1 MRVRRVVYSHV
12 ACLFIRV
19 SHQALSG
26 ASLET
31 LELKA
36 RHIFL
41 PPCCVALCGRA
52 VVDGQK
58 MLIDNK
64 VDYSAIGDLSGNGV
78 KTVLDFIRK
87 YTGLGTGRKG
97 QLDIVTGFFT
107 IAGLDLLYKE
117 LAPENKYRLV
127 LSELAGDDDFMS
139 RVINLLHGDLGI
151 EATLKLSQAAK
162 NAIAFLKR
170 ETVEVKAISSAFCHA
185 KAYVYRDS
193 SDDTHDYY
201 VMGSSNLTE
210 AGLGM
215 RESSNVELNFAN
227 TGCTNSEYIQLRQW
241 FKTQWETVAKATIDV
256 GGVRGGR
263 GATALPMGGSRS
275 VATNEVDVKQY
286 FIERIEECFG
296 KTHTPE
302 EIYYKILFE
311 LFSGDLDIEGGLEHS
326 KEMTLLQDS
335 TIYRT
340 LFDYQKKG
348 VISLI
353 KMLRKWNG
361 AILADAVGLGKT
373 FSALAVIKY
382 FQNNGYQTLLLCP
395 KKLEQNWKQYR
406 RKQGSRFDRDEF
418 DYVVRF
424 HTDLQ
429 DDRMEKDG
437 EVKLSWLMKQQ
448 KLLVVVD
455 ESHNLR
461 NDKSSRYQML
471 LNDILAHAATDKV
484 RDVKVLLLSAT
495 PINNGLLDIRN
506 QFSLIARGDNT
517 AFNIDDFQIANL
529 DGLFQTANMKFKEW
543 CHVEDRTIKDFIDTL
558 PPNFFNL
565 TDKLIVARTRNMI
578 EKTLG
583 EDLGF
588 PKKLKPAN
596 EYVGLASIGSYETIA
611 DVYDAMLKSN
621 LTAYQPTQYMQAKV
635 KTEKDWQDNT
645 FREKFLVKMM
655 AVLFMKRLES
665 CWYSCLTTIEKVLRV
680 HEATLDKVCAFLDRG
695 GPGTVGFSLPD
706 GEEVE
711 DSEDEDFT
719 LRDATIDLKK
729 MVRIQEFRKDL
740 EKDVDALSE
749 FYNNLADFQAK
760 FETGEIKDDKLER
773 LMELLAKKQEKPN
786 RKAIVFT
793 TFGDTA
799 EYLYEQIKKAHPE
812 WRIACVTGQRVI
824 ASEECERKGQTAFQ
838 TVLQR
843 FAPRAKLYSEREWND
858 LYEDAG
864 LKETCYD
871 ADAKK
876 WNVSYEQW
884 RDAVGMLDPDWQKIL
899 DAEVD
904 VLIAT
909 DCLSEGQNLQDSDL
923 VINYDIHWN
932 PVRLIQRFG
941 RIDRIGS
948 PNSEIGAVNFW
959 PTTSYNEYLNLTSRI
974 NNRMALMRLV
984 GTATLPTDEELEKI
998 VKDDPTID
1006 HNTQKLLQQ
1015 IADGGIEDIE
1025 EPEVDGGA
1033 NLGLEDFS
1041 LEVFRQELLDYFEK
1055 NRELFRKMPAGV
1067 FSGFKLTA
1075 DAKEPIPESLVAVL
1089 GYPRR
1094 KPGDVKTPYTR
1105 LYLMLQPVGNVPAE
1119 WKELPT
1125 GAILNFLRKHRNL
1138 ETFLPEGIAK
1148 GDAATLE
1155 TLSQTI
1161 KDWMSAKKPKE
1172 LKTTLGG
1179 LFAGTT
1185 KAKATDEKIEDVFKL
1200 ENFDLIAW
1208 EYVSK

>member
-1 MRVRRVVYSHV
+1 
-12 ACLFIRV
+12 
-19 SHQALSG
+19 
-26 ASLET
+26 
-31 LELKA
+31 
-36 RHIFL
+36 
-41 PPCCVALCGRA
+41 
-52 VVDGQK
+52 

-64 VDYSAIGDLSGNGV
+64 IDYSAIGDLSGNGV

-87 YTGLGTGRKG
+87 YTGQGTGRKG

-107 IAGLDLLYKE
+107 IAGLDLLYRE

-170 ETVEVKAISSAFCHA
+170 EAVEVKAISSAFCHA
-185 KAYVYRDS
+185 KAYVFRDS
-193 SDDTHDYY
+193 TDDTHDYY

-215 RESSNVELNFAN
+215 RDSSNVELNFAN
-227 TGCTNSEYIQLRQW
+227 TGSTNSEYLQLRQW
-241 FKTQWETVAKATIDV
+241 FKTQWETVAKAEINIDPKDPKSE
-256 GGVRGGR
+256 
-263 GATALPMGGSRS
+263 L
-275 VATNEVDVKQY
+275 VDVKQY

-311 LFSGDLDIEGGLEHS
+311 LFSGDMDFEGDLGHT
-326 KEMTLLQDS
+326 KEMALLQDS

-348 VISLI
+348 VVSLI

-395 KKLEQNWKQYR
+395 KKLEQNWTQYL
-406 RKQGSRFDRDEF
+406 RKHGSRFDRDEF

-429 DDRMEKDG
+429 DDRMEKDP
-437 EVKLSWLMKQQ
+437 VKLSWLMKQQ

-471 LNDILAHAATDKV
+471 LNDILAQAATDKV

-506 QFSLIARGDNT
+506 QFKLIAQGNNE
-517 AFNIDDFQIANL
+517 AFNTDDFQIANL
-529 DGLFQTANMKFKEW
+529 EQLFLTANKRFNEW
-543 CHVEDRTIKDFIDTL
+543 CQIEGRTIKDFIDTL

-588 PKKLKPAN
+588 PKKLKPVN
-596 EYVGLASIGSYETIA
+596 EYVGLVSIGSYETIA
-611 DVYDAMLKSN
+611 DVYEAMLKAN

-635 KTEKDWQDNT
+635 KTDKDWQDNT

-665 CWYSCLTTIEKVLRV
+665 CWYSCLTTIDKVLRV
-680 HEATLDKVCAFLDRG
+680 HESTLEKVNAFLDHG
-695 GPGTVGFSLPD
+695 GSGTVDFALPE
-706 GEEVE
+706 GEEGE
-711 DSEDEDFT
+711 DSEEEDFT

-729 MVRIQEFRKDL
+729 MVRIQDFRRDL
-740 EKDVDALSE
+740 ENDVQALNE
-749 FYNNLADFQAK
+749 FYSNLADFQTR
-760 FETGEIKDDKLER
+760 FEAGELKDTKLDR
-773 LMELLAKKQEKPN
+773 LVEILTEKQNSKN

-799 EYLYEQIKKAHPE
+799 EYLFEQIHAAHPE
-812 WRIACVTGQRVI
+812 WRIACVTGQRVQT
-824 ASEECERKGQTAFQ
+824 SEPFEMPGQTAFQ

-843 FAPRAKLYSEREWND
+843 FAPYSKLYKERDWND
-858 LYEDAG
+858 LYVDAG
-864 LKETCYD
+864 LRETHY
-871 ADAKK
+871 
-876 WNVSYEQW
+876 
-884 RDAVGMLDPDWQKIL
+884 DPDTRKWS
-899 DAEVD
+899 VD
-904 VLIAT
+904 YDLWRHTLGEIGEPKMLELIENEIDILIAT

-948 PNSEIGAVNFW
+948 PNAEIGAVNFW

-974 NNRMALMRLV
+974 NNRMALMRLA
-984 GTATLPTDEELEKI
+984 GTETQPTDEELAAI
-998 VKDDPTID
+998 VKNDPTID
-1006 HNTQKLLQQ
+1006 HNTQKLLKQ
-1015 IADGGIEDIE
+1015 ISDGGIEDIE

-1067 FSGFKLTA
+1067 FSGFRLGA

-1094 KPGDVKTPYTR
+1094 TPGDVKTPYTR
-1105 LYLMLQPVGNVPAE
+1105 LYLMLQPVGKAPAE

-1125 GAILNFLRKHRNL
+1125 GTILSFLRKHRL
-1138 ETFLPEGIAK
+1138 AETDLPQGVAS
-1148 GDAATLE
+1148 GDVEALNK
-1155 TLSQTI
+1155 LSATI
-1161 KDWMSAKKPKE
+1161 KDWMAAKTPTEIKKTLTSLFSGQAKAKK
-1172 LKTTLGG
+1172 
-1179 LFAGTT
+1179 
-1185 KAKATDEKIEDVFKL
+1185 TDSKIEDIFKP

-1208 EYVSK
+1208 EYISR

>member
-1 MRVRRVVYSHV
+1 
-12 ACLFIRV
+12 
-19 SHQALSG
+19 
-26 ASLET
+26 
-31 LELKA
+31 
-36 RHIFL
+36 
-41 PPCCVALCGRA
+41 
-52 VVDGQK
+52 

-64 VDYSAIGDLSGNGV
+64 IDYSAIGDLSGNGV

-87 YTGLGTGRKG
+87 YTGQGTGRKG

-107 IAGLDLLYKE
+107 IAGLDLLYRE

-170 ETVEVKAISSAFCHA
+170 EAVEVKAISSAFCHA
-185 KAYVYRDS
+185 KAYVFRDS
-193 SDDTHDYY
+193 TDDTHDYY

-215 RESSNVELNFAN
+215 RDSSNVELNFAN
-227 TGCTNSEYIQLRQW
+227 TGSTNSEYIQLRQW
-241 FKTQWETVAKATIDV
+241 FKTQWETVAKAEINIDPKDPKSE
-256 GGVRGGR
+256 
-263 GATALPMGGSRS
+263 L
-275 VATNEVDVKQY
+275 VDVKQY

-311 LFSGDLDIEGGLEHS
+311 LFSGDMDFEGDLGHT
-326 KEMTLLQDS
+326 KEMALLQDS

-348 VISLI
+348 VVSLI

-395 KKLEQNWKQYR
+395 KKLEQNWTQYL
-406 RKQGSRFDRDEF
+406 RKHGSRFDRDEF

-429 DDRMEKDG
+429 DDRMEKDP
-437 EVKLSWLMKQQ
+437 VKLSWLMKQQ

-471 LNDILAHAATDKV
+471 LNDILAQAATDKV

-506 QFSLIARGDNT
+506 QFKLIAQGNNE
-517 AFNIDDFQIANL
+517 AFNTDDFQIANL
-529 DGLFQTANMKFKEW
+529 EQLFLTANKRFNEW
-543 CHVEDRTIKDFIDTL
+543 CQIEGRTIKDFIDTL

-588 PKKLKPAN
+588 PKKLKPVN
-596 EYVGLASIGSYETIA
+596 EYVGLVSIGSYETIA
-611 DVYDAMLKSN
+611 DVYEAMLKAN

-635 KTEKDWQDNT
+635 KTDKDWQDNT

-665 CWYSCLTTIEKVLRV
+665 CWYSCLTTIDKVLRV
-680 HEATLDKVCAFLDRG
+680 HESTLEKVNAFLDHG
-695 GPGTVGFSLPD
+695 GSGTVDFALPE
-706 GEEVE
+706 GEEGE
-711 DSEDEDFT
+711 DSEEEDFT

-729 MVRIQEFRKDL
+729 MVRIQDFRRDL
-740 EKDVDALSE
+740 ENDVQALNE
-749 FYNNLADFQAK
+749 FYSNLADFQTR
-760 FETGEIKDDKLER
+760 FEAGELKDTKLDR
-773 LMELLAKKQEKPN
+773 LVEILTEKQNSKN

-799 EYLYEQIKKAHPE
+799 EYLFEQIHAAHPE
-812 WRIACVTGQRVI
+812 WRIACVTGQRVQT
-824 ASEECERKGQTAFQ
+824 SEPFEMPGQTAFQ

-843 FAPRAKLYSEREWND
+843 FAPYSKLYKERDWND
-858 LYEDAG
+858 LYVDAG
-864 LKETCYD
+864 LRETHY
-871 ADAKK
+871 
-876 WNVSYEQW
+876 
-884 RDAVGMLDPDWQKIL
+884 DPDTRKWS
-899 DAEVD
+899 VD
-904 VLIAT
+904 YGLWRQTLGEIGEPKMLELIENEIDILIAT

-948 PNSEIGAVNFW
+948 PNAEIGAVNFW

-974 NNRMALMRLV
+974 NNRMALMRLA
-984 GTATLPTDEELEKI
+984 GTETQPTDEELAAI
-998 VKDDPTID
+998 VKNDPTID
-1006 HNTQKLLQQ
+1006 HNTQKLLKQ
-1015 IADGGIEDIE
+1015 ISDGGIEDIE

-1067 FSGFKLTA
+1067 FSGFRLGA

-1105 LYLMLQPVGNVPAE
+1105 LYLMLQPVGKAPAE

-1125 GAILNFLRKHRNL
+1125 GTILSFLRKHRL
-1138 ETFLPEGIAK
+1138 AETDLPQGVAS
-1148 GDAATLE
+1148 GDVEALNK
-1155 TLSQTI
+1155 LSATI
-1161 KDWMSAKKPKE
+1161 KDWMAAKTPTEIKKTLTSLFSGQAKAKK
-1172 LKTTLGG
+1172 
-1179 LFAGTT
+1179 
-1185 KAKATDEKIEDVFKL
+1185 TDSKIENIFKP

-1208 EYVSK
+1208 EYISR

>member
-1 MRVRRVVYSHV
+1 
-12 ACLFIRV
+12 
-19 SHQALSG
+19 
-26 ASLET
+26 
-31 LELKA
+31 
-36 RHIFL
+36 
-41 PPCCVALCGRA
+41 
-52 VVDGQK
+52 

-64 VDYSAIGDLSGNGV
+64 IDYSAIGDLSGNGV

-87 YTGLGTGRKG
+87 YTSIESGRKG
-97 QLDIVTGFFT
+97 ELDVVTGFFT
-107 IAGLDLLYKE
+107 IAGLDLLYRE
-117 LAPENKYRLV
+117 LAPENKYHLV

-185 KAYVYRDS
+185 KAYVFRDS
-193 SDDTHDYY
+193 ADDTHDYY

-215 RESSNVELNFAN
+215 RDSSNVELNFAN
-227 TGCTNSEYIQLRQW
+227 TGCTNSEYIQLRRW
-241 FKTQWETVAKATIDV
+241 FQTQWDNVAKAQINIDPKDPKSE
-256 GGVRGGR
+256 
-263 GATALPMGGSRS
+263 L
-275 VATNEVDVKQY
+275 VDVKQY

-311 LFSGDLDIEGGLEHS
+311 LFSGDMDFDEGDLGHT

-382 FQNNGYQTLLLCP
+382 FQNNGYQTLMLCP

-429 DDRMEKDG
+429 DERMEKDDD
-437 EVKLSWLMKQQ
+437 VKLSWLMKQQ

-471 LNDILAHAATDKV
+471 LNDILAKAATDKV

-506 QFSLIARGDNT
+506 QFKLIAQGDNG
-517 AFNIDDFQIANL
+517 AFNTEDFQIANL
-529 DGLFQTANMKFKEW
+529 EQLFQTANKRFHEW
-543 CHVEDRTIKDFIDTL
+543 CQVEGRTIKDFIDTL

-611 DVYDAMLKSN
+611 DVYEAMLKAN
-621 LTAYQPTQYMQAKV
+621 LTAYQPTHYMHKKV
-635 KTEKDWQDNT
+635 KTEKDWQDDT

-680 HEATLDKVCAFLDRG
+680 HEETLDKVNAFLDRG
-695 GPGTVGFSLPD
+695 GSGTVDFAMPE
-706 GEEVE
+706 GEEGE
-711 DSEDEDFT
+711 DSEEEDFT

-729 MVRIQEFRKDL
+729 MERIQDFRKDL
-740 EKDVDALSE
+740 ENDIEALNE
-749 FYNNLADFQAK
+749 FYCNLADFQTR
-760 FETGEIKDDKLER
+760 FEAGELKDTKLDRLIEILTEKQDK
-773 LMELLAKKQEKPN
+773 KN

-799 EYLYEQIKKAHPE
+799 EYLYEQIHAAHPE
-812 WRIACVTGQRVI
+812 WRIACVTGQRVQT
-824 ASEECERKGQTAFQ
+824 SEPFEFPGQTPFQ

-843 FAPRAKLYSEREWND
+843 FAPYSKLYKEKDWSD
-858 LYEDAG
+858 LYIDAG
-864 LKETCYD
+864 LRETHYD
-871 ADAKK
+871 PATRK
-876 WNVSYEQW
+876 WSVDYDLW
-884 RDAVGMLDPDWQKIL
+884 RQKLGEIGEPKMLELIENEIDI
-899 DAEVD
+899 
-904 VLIAT
+904 LIAT

-948 PNSEIGAVNFW
+948 PNEEIGAVNFW
-959 PTTSYNEYLNLTSRI
+959 PTNSYNEYLNLTSRI
-974 NNRMALMRLV
+974 NNRMALMRLA
-984 GTATLPTDEELEKI
+984 GTETQPTDEELAAI

-1006 HNTQKLLQQ
+1006 HNTQKLLKQ
-1015 IADGGIEDIE
+1015 ISDGGIEDIE

-1067 FSGFKLTA
+1067 FSGFRLGA

-1094 KPGDVKTPYTR
+1094 KPGDVKTPYSR

-1125 GAILNFLRKHRNL
+1125 GTILSFLRKHRL
-1138 ETFLPEGIAK
+1138 AETDLPPGVAS
-1148 GDAATLE
+1148 GDVE
-1155 TLSQTI
+1155 TLNKLSATI
-1161 KDWMSAKKPKE
+1161 KDWMEAKTPKEIKKTLAGLFSGQAKAKK
-1172 LKTTLGG
+1172 
-1179 LFAGTT
+1179 
-1185 KAKATDEKIEDVFKL
+1185 TDSKIEAVFQS

-1208 EYVSK
+1208 EYVSR

>member
-1 MRVRRVVYSHV
+1 
-12 ACLFIRV
+12 
-19 SHQALSG
+19 
-26 ASLET
+26 
-31 LELKA
+31 
-36 RHIFL
+36 
-41 PPCCVALCGRA
+41 
-52 VVDGQK
+52 

-64 VDYSAIGDLSGNGV
+64 VDYTAIGELSGNGV

-87 YTGLGTGRKG
+87 YTNPESGRKG

-117 LAPENKYRLV
+117 LSPDNKYRLV

-151 EATLKLSQAAK
+151 EATLKLSQAAQ
-162 NAIAFLKR
+162 NAVAFLKR
-170 ETVEVKAISSAFCHA
+170 ETVEVEAISSAFCHA
-185 KAYVYRDS
+185 KAYVYKDS
-193 SDDTHDYY
+193 ADDTHDYY

-215 RESSNVELNFAN
+215 RDSSNVELNFAN
-227 TGCTNSEYIQLRQW
+227 TGSTNSEYLQLRQW
-241 FKTQWETVAKATIDV
+241 FKTQWDTVAKAQINIDPKDPKSE
-256 GGVRGGR
+256 
-263 GATALPMGGSRS
+263 L
-275 VATNEVDVKQY
+275 VDVKQY

-311 LFSGDLDIEGGLEHS
+311 LFSGDIDFEGEADHS

-348 VISLI
+348 VVSLI

-418 DYVVRF
+418 DYEVKF

-429 DDRMEKDG
+429 DDRMEKG
-437 EVKLSWLMKQQ
+437 SVKLSWLLKQQ

-471 LNDILAHAATDKV
+471 LNEILGKAVTDKV

-506 QFSLIARGDNT
+506 QFKLIAQGDNA
-517 AFNIDDFQIANL
+517 AFNTDDFQIANL
-529 DGLFQTANMKFKEW
+529 EQLFQTANKRFNEW
-543 CHVEDRTIKDFIDTL
+543 CQVEGRTIKDFIDTL

-588 PKKLKPAN
+588 PKKHKPAN
-596 EYVGLASIGSYETIA
+596 EYVGLASIGSYESIA
-611 DVYDAMLKSN
+611 DVYDAMLSAN
-621 LTAYQPTQYMQAKV
+621 LTAYQPTQYMKAKV

-665 CWYSCLTTIEKVLRV
+665 CWYSCLTTIDKVLRV
-680 HEATLDKVCAFLDRG
+680 HEETLDKVNAFFNHNISHGATESQRG
-695 GPGTVGFSLPD
+695 DVSENLRASAPPCDGKITLSVPD
-706 GEEVE
+706 GEEGD
-711 DSEDEDFT
+711 DSEEEDFT
-719 LRDATIDLKK
+719 LRDATIDLAK
-729 MVRIQEFRKDL
+729 MERIQDFRKDL
-740 EKDVDALSE
+740 ENDVQALNE
-749 FYNNLADFQAK
+749 FYSNLADFQAK
-760 FETGEIKDDKLER
+760 FESGEIKDTKLER
-773 LMELLAKKQEKPN
+773 LMELLSEKQSKPN

-799 EYLYEQIKKAHPE
+799 GYLYEQVSKAHPE
-812 WRIACVTGQRVI
+812 WRIACVTGQKVMT
-824 ASEECERKGQTAFQ
+824 SEPFEVAGQSAFQ

-843 FAPRAKLYSEREWND
+843 FAPYSKLYKEKDWND
-858 LYEDAG
+858 LYVDAG
-864 LKETCYD
+864 LRETHYD
-871 ADAKK
+871 PVTRKWSVDYDLWRAKIGEIGEPK
-876 WNVSYEQW
+876 
-884 RDAVGMLDPDWQKIL
+884 MLELLESEIDI
-899 DAEVD
+899 
-904 VLIAT
+904 LIAT

-948 PNSEIGAVNFW
+948 PNDEIGAVNFW

-974 NNRMALMRLV
+974 NNRMALMRLA
-984 GTATLPTDEELEKI
+984 GTETQPTDEELDEI
-998 VKDDPTID
+998 VKNDPTID
-1006 HNTQKLLQQ
+1006 RNTQKLLQQ
-1015 IADGGIEDIE
+1015 ISEGHIEDLE
-1025 EPEVDGGA
+1025 EPEKDGGS

-1041 LEVFRQELLDYFEK
+1041 LEVYRQELLDYFEK
-1055 NRELFRKMPAGV
+1055 NRELFRRMPSGV
-1067 FSGFKLTA
+1067 FSGFKLPA

-1094 KPGDVKTPYTR
+1094 KPGDVKTPYSR
-1105 LYLMLQPVGNVPAE
+1105 LYLMLQPVGNAPAE

-1125 GAILNFLRKHRNL
+1125 STILSFLRKHRL
-1138 ETFLPEGIAK
+1138 AETDLPQGVAS
-1148 GDAATLE
+1148 GDVEALNK
-1155 TLSQTI
+1155 LSATI
-1161 KDWMSAKKPKE
+1161 KDWMVAKTPAEIK
-1172 LKTTLGG
+1172 KTLSG
-1179 LFAGTT
+1179 LFSGQT
-1185 KAKATDEKIEDVFKL
+1185 KAKKTDAKIEDIFRP
-1200 ENFDLIAW
+1200 EDFDLIAW

>member
-1 MRVRRVVYSHV
+1 
-12 ACLFIRV
+12 
-19 SHQALSG
+19 
-26 ASLET
+26 
-31 LELKA
+31 
-36 RHIFL
+36 
-41 PPCCVALCGRA
+41 
-52 VVDGQK
+52 
-58 MLIDNK
+58 MLLDNK
-64 VDYSAIGDLSGNGV
+64 IDYSAVGDLLGTGV

-87 YTGLGTGRKG
+87 YTSLESGRKG
-97 QLDIVTGFFT
+97 DLDIVTGFFT
-107 IAGLDLLYKE
+107 IAGLDLLYRE

-151 EATLKLSQAAK
+151 EATLKLSKAAQ
-162 NAIAFLKR
+162 NAVAFLKR
-170 ETVEVKAISSAFCHA
+170 ETVEVEAISSAFCHA
-185 KAYVYRDS
+185 KAYVYKDS
-193 SDDTHDYY
+193 ADDTHDYY

-215 RESSNVELNFAN
+215 RDSSNVELNFAN
-227 TGCTNSEYIQLRQW
+227 TGSTNSEYLQLRQW
-241 FKTQWETVAKATIDV
+241 FKTQWDTVAKAQINIDPKDPKSE
-256 GGVRGGR
+256 
-263 GATALPMGGSRS
+263 L
-275 VATNEVDVKQY
+275 VDVKQY

-311 LFSGDLDIEGGLEHS
+311 LFSGDIDFEGEADHS

-348 VISLI
+348 VVSLI

-418 DYVVRF
+418 DYEVKF

-429 DDRMEKDG
+429 DDRMEKG
-437 EVKLSWLMKQQ
+437 SVKLSWLLKQQ

-471 LNDILAHAATDKV
+471 LNEILGKAVTDKV

-506 QFSLIARGDNT
+506 QFKLIAQGDNA
-517 AFNIDDFQIANL
+517 AFNTDDFQIANL
-529 DGLFQTANMKFKEW
+529 EQLFQTANKRFNEW
-543 CHVEDRTIKDFIDTL
+543 CQVEGRTIKDFIDTL

-588 PKKLKPAN
+588 PKKHKPAN
-596 EYVGLASIGSYETIA
+596 EYVGLASIGSYESIA
-611 DVYDAMLKSN
+611 DVYDAMLSAN
-621 LTAYQPTQYMQAKV
+621 LTAYQPTQYMKAKV

-665 CWYSCLTTIEKVLRV
+665 CWYSCLTTIDKVLRV
-680 HEATLDKVCAFLDRG
+680 HEETLDKVNAFFNHNISHGATESQRG
-695 GPGTVGFSLPD
+695 DVSENLRASAPPCDGKITLSVPD
-706 GEEVE
+706 GEEGD
-711 DSEDEDFT
+711 DSEEEDFT
-719 LRDATIDLKK
+719 LRDATIDLAK
-729 MVRIQEFRKDL
+729 MERIQDFRKDL
-740 EKDVDALSE
+740 ENDVQALNE
-749 FYNNLADFQAK
+749 FYSNLADFQAK
-760 FETGEIKDDKLER
+760 FESGEIKDTKLER
-773 LMELLAKKQEKPN
+773 LMELLSEKQSKAN

-799 EYLYEQIKKAHPE
+799 EYLYEQVSKAHPE
-812 WRIACVTGQRVI
+812 WRIACVTGQKVMTTDPFEV
-824 ASEECERKGQTAFQ
+824 AGQSAFQ

-843 FAPRAKLYSEREWND
+843 FAPYSKLYKEKDWND
-858 LYEDAG
+858 LYVDAG
-864 LKETCYD
+864 LRETHYD
-871 ADAKK
+871 PVTRKWSVDYDLWRAKIGEIGEPK
-876 WNVSYEQW
+876 
-884 RDAVGMLDPDWQKIL
+884 MLELLESEIDI
-899 DAEVD
+899 
-904 VLIAT
+904 LIAT

-948 PNSEIGAVNFW
+948 PNGEIGAVNFW

-974 NNRMALMRLV
+974 NNRMALMRLA
-984 GTATLPTDEELEKI
+984 GTETQPTDEELDEI
-998 VKDDPTID
+998 VKNDPTID
-1006 HNTQKLLQQ
+1006 RNTQKLLKQ
-1015 IADGGIEDIE
+1015 ISDGGIEDIE
-1025 EPEVDGGA
+1025 EPEVEGGS

-1067 FSGFKLTA
+1067 FSGFRLGE

-1089 GYPRR
+1089 GFPRR

-1105 LYLMLQPVGNVPAE
+1105 LYLMLQPVNSHTETRRHGGKNDGEKELRDSVAPCDKTMVE

-1125 GAILNFLRKHRNL
+1125 GTILSFLRKHRL
-1138 ETFLPEGIAK
+1138 EETHLPDGVAHGDVEALDKLSNTIKAWMAAK
-1148 GDAATLE
+1148 TPQE
-1155 TLSQTI
+1155 IKKTLS
-1161 KDWMSAKKPKE
+1161 D
-1172 LKTTLGG
+1172 
-1179 LFAGTT
+1179 LFSGQT
-1185 KAKATDEKIEDVFKL
+1185 KAKKTDSKIEDIFKP

-1208 EYVSK
+1208 EYVSHGATETRGED

>member
-1 MRVRRVVYSHV
+1 
-12 ACLFIRV
+12 
-19 SHQALSG
+19 
-26 ASLET
+26 
-31 LELKA
+31 
-36 RHIFL
+36 
-41 PPCCVALCGRA
+41 
-52 VVDGQK
+52 

-64 VDYSAIGDLSGNGV
+64 VDYTAIGELSGNGV

-87 YTGLGTGRKG
+87 YTSLESGRKG
-97 QLDIVTGFFT
+97 DLDVVTGFFT
-107 IAGLDLLYKE
+107 IAGLDLLYRE
-117 LAPENKYRLV
+117 LSPDNKYRLV

-151 EATLKLSQAAK
+151 EATLKLSTAAK

-170 ETVEVKAISSAFCHA
+170 EAVEVKAISSAFCHA
-185 KAYVYRDS
+185 KAYMFKDS
-193 SDDTHDYY
+193 VDDTHDYY

-215 RESSNVELNFAN
+215 RDSSNVELNFAN
-227 TGCTNSEYIQLRQW
+227 TGSTNSEYLQLRQW
-241 FKTQWETVAKATIDV
+241 FKTQWETVAKAQINIDPKDPKSE
-256 GGVRGGR
+256 
-263 GATALPMGGSRS
+263 L
-275 VATNEVDVKQY
+275 VDVKQY

-311 LFSGDLDIEGGLEHS
+311 LFSGDMDFEGDLGHT

-348 VISLI
+348 VVSLI

-429 DDRMEKDG
+429 DERMEKDD

-471 LNDILAHAATDKV
+471 LNDILAKAATDKV

-506 QFSLIARGDNT
+506 QFKLIAQGDDA
-517 AFNIDDFQIANL
+517 AFNTEDFQVTDL
-529 DGLFQTANMKFKEW
+529 DALFKTANTKFNEW
-543 CHVEDRTIKDFIDTL
+543 CQIEGRTIKDFIDTL
-558 PPNFFNL
+558 PLNFFNL

-588 PKKLKPAN
+588 PKKLKPDN
-596 EYVGLASIGSYETIA
+596 QYVGLASIGSYATIA
-611 DVYDAMLKSN
+611 DVYEAMLKAN
-621 LTAYQPTQYMQAKV
+621 LTAYQPSQYMLSKEEMRAKRAQESG
-635 KTEKDWQDNT
+635 KEKALSDDT
-645 FREKFLVKMM
+645 YREKFLVKMM

-680 HEATLDKVCAFLDRG
+680 HEETLDKVNAFLDRG
-695 GPGTVGFSLPD
+695 GSGTVDFAMPEGD
-706 GEEVE
+706 EGE
-711 DSEDEDFT
+711 DSEEEDFT

-729 MVRIQEFRKDL
+729 MKRIQDFRKDL
-740 EKDVDALSE
+740 ENDIQALNE
-749 FYNNLADFQAK
+749 FYCNLADFQTRFEAGELKDTKLDRLIEILSAK
-760 FETGEIKDDKLER
+760 QGKT
-773 LMELLAKKQEKPN
+773 N

-799 EYLYEQIKKAHPE
+799 EYLYEKIHATHPE
-812 WRIACVTGQRVI
+812 WRIACVTGQRVQT
-824 ASEECERKGQTAFQ
+824 SEPFEFPGQTPFQ

-843 FAPRAKLYSEREWND
+843 FAPYSKLYKERDWSD
-858 LYEDAG
+858 LYIDAG
-864 LKETCYD
+864 LRETHYD
-871 ADAKK
+871 PITRK
-876 WNVSYEQW
+876 WNVDYDLW
-884 RDAVGMLDPDWQKIL
+884 RQKLGEIGEPKMLELVESEIDI
-899 DAEVD
+899 
-904 VLIAT
+904 LIAT

-948 PNSEIGAVNFW
+948 PNGEVGAVNFW
-959 PTTSYNEYLNLTSRI
+959 PTNSYDEYLNLSSRI
-974 NNRMALMRLV
+974 NNRMALMRLAGV
-984 GTATLPTDEELEKI
+984 EVQDIGKELNRI
-998 VKDDPTID
+998 LKDDPTID
-1006 HNTQKLLQQ
+1006 RNTQKLLKQ
-1015 IADGGIEDIE
+1015 ISDGGIEDIE
-1025 EPEVDGGA
+1025 EPEVEGGS

-1055 NRELFRKMPAGV
+1055 NRELFRRMPSGV
-1067 FSGFKLTA
+1067 FSGFKLGA

-1094 KPGDVKTPYTR
+1094 KPGDVKTPYSR
-1105 LYLMLQPVGNVPAE
+1105 LYLMLQPVGNAPAE

-1125 GAILNFLRKHRNL
+1125 GTILSFLRKHRLEETNL
-1138 ETFLPEGIAK
+1138 PNGVAH
-1148 GDAATLE
+1148 GDVE
-1155 TLSQTI
+1155 TLDKLSKTI
-1161 KDWMSAKKPKE
+1161 KDWMAAKTPQEIK
-1172 LKTTLGG
+1172 KTLSG
-1179 LFAGTT
+1179 LFSGQT
-1185 KAKATDEKIEDVFKL
+1185 KAKKSDSKIEDIFKP

-1208 EYVSK
+1208 EYVSR

>member
-1 MRVRRVVYSHV
+1 
-12 ACLFIRV
+12 
-19 SHQALSG
+19 
-26 ASLET
+26 
-31 LELKA
+31 
-36 RHIFL
+36 
-41 PPCCVALCGRA
+41 
-52 VVDGQK
+52 

-64 VDYSAIGDLSGNGV
+64 IDYSAIGDLSGNGV

-87 YTGLGTGRKG
+87 YTSIESGRKG
-97 QLDIVTGFFT
+97 ELDVVTGFFT
-107 IAGLDLLYKE
+107 IAGLDLLYRE
-117 LAPENKYRLV
+117 LAPENKYHLV

-185 KAYVYRDS
+185 KAYVFRDS
-193 SDDTHDYY
+193 ADDTHDYY

-215 RESSNVELNFAN
+215 RDSSNVELNFAN
-227 TGCTNSEYIQLRQW
+227 TGCTNSEYIQLRRW
-241 FKTQWETVAKATIDV
+241 FQTQWDNVAKAQINIDPKDPKSE
-256 GGVRGGR
+256 
-263 GATALPMGGSRS
+263 L
-275 VATNEVDVKQY
+275 VDVKQY

-311 LFSGDLDIEGGLEHS
+311 LFSGDMDFDEGDLGHT

-382 FQNNGYQTLLLCP
+382 FQNNGYQTLMLCP

-429 DDRMEKDG
+429 DERMEKDDD
-437 EVKLSWLMKQQ
+437 VKLSWLMKQQ

-471 LNDILAHAATDKV
+471 LNDILAKAATDKV

-506 QFSLIARGDNT
+506 QFKLIAQGDNG
-517 AFNIDDFQIANL
+517 AFNTEDFQIANL
-529 DGLFQTANMKFKEW
+529 EQLFQTANKRFHEW
-543 CHVEDRTIKDFIDTL
+543 CQVEGRTIKDFIDTL

-611 DVYDAMLKSN
+611 DVYEAMLKAN
-621 LTAYQPTQYMQAKV
+621 LTAYQPTQYMHKKV
-635 KTEKDWQDNT
+635 KTEKDWQDDT

-680 HEATLDKVCAFLDRG
+680 HEETLDKVNAFLDRG
-695 GPGTVGFSLPD
+695 GSGTVDFAMPE
-706 GEEVE
+706 GEEGE
-711 DSEDEDFT
+711 DSEEEDFT

-729 MVRIQEFRKDL
+729 MERIQDFRKDL
-740 EKDVDALSE
+740 ENDIEALNE
-749 FYNNLADFQAK
+749 FYCNLADFQTR
-760 FETGEIKDDKLER
+760 FEAGELKDTKLDRLIEILTEKQDK
-773 LMELLAKKQEKPN
+773 KN

-799 EYLYEQIKKAHPE
+799 EYLYEQIHAAHPE
-812 WRIACVTGQRVI
+812 WRIACVTGQRVQT
-824 ASEECERKGQTAFQ
+824 SEPFEFPGQTPFQ

-843 FAPRAKLYSEREWND
+843 FAPYSKLYKEKDWSD
-858 LYEDAG
+858 LYIDAG
-864 LKETCYD
+864 LRETHYD
-871 ADAKK
+871 PATRK
-876 WNVSYEQW
+876 WSVDYDLW
-884 RDAVGMLDPDWQKIL
+884 RQKLGEIGEPKMLELIENEIDI
-899 DAEVD
+899 
-904 VLIAT
+904 LIAT

-948 PNSEIGAVNFW
+948 PNEEIGAVNFW
-959 PTTSYNEYLNLTSRI
+959 PTNSYNEYLNLTSRI
-974 NNRMALMRLV
+974 NNRMALMRLA
-984 GTATLPTDEELEKI
+984 GTETQPTDEELAAI

-1006 HNTQKLLQQ
+1006 HNTQKLLKQ
-1015 IADGGIEDIE
+1015 ISDGGIEDIE

-1067 FSGFKLTA
+1067 FSGFRLGA

-1094 KPGDVKTPYTR
+1094 KPGDVKTPYSR

-1125 GAILNFLRKHRNL
+1125 GTILSFLRKHRL
-1138 ETFLPEGIAK
+1138 AETDLPPGVAS
-1148 GDAATLE
+1148 GDVE
-1155 TLSQTI
+1155 TLNKLSATI
-1161 KDWMSAKKPKE
+1161 KDWMEAKTPKEIKKTLAGLFSGQAKAKK
-1172 LKTTLGG
+1172 
-1179 LFAGTT
+1179 
-1185 KAKATDEKIEDVFKL
+1185 TDSKIEAVFQS

-1208 EYVSK
+1208 EYVSR

>member
-1 MRVRRVVYSHV
+1 
-12 ACLFIRV
+12 
-19 SHQALSG
+19 
-26 ASLET
+26 
-31 LELKA
+31 
-36 RHIFL
+36 
-41 PPCCVALCGRA
+41 
-52 VVDGQK
+52 

-64 VDYSAIGDLSGNGV
+64 IDYSAIGDLSGNGV

-87 YTGLGTGRKG
+87 YTSLESGRKG
-97 QLDIVTGFFT
+97 ELDIVTGFFT
-107 IAGLDLLYKE
+107 IAGLDLLYRE

-151 EATLKLSQAAK
+151 EATLKLSTAAK

-170 ETVEVKAISSAFCHA
+170 TTVEVEAISSAFCHA
-185 KAYVYRDS
+185 KAYVFRDFA
-193 SDDTHDYY
+193 DDTHDYY

-215 RESSNVELNFAN
+215 RDSSNVELNFAN
-227 TGCTNSEYIQLRQW
+227 TGSTNSEYVQLRRWFQTQW
-241 FKTQWETVAKATIDV
+241 DKVAKTQINIDPKDPKSE
-256 GGVRGGR
+256 
-263 GATALPMGGSRS
+263 L
-275 VATNEVDVKQY
+275 VDVKQY

-311 LFSGDLDIEGGLEHS
+311 LFSGDMDFEGDLGHT

-348 VISLI
+348 VVSLI

-429 DDRMEKDG
+429 DERMEKDD

-471 LNDILAHAATDKV
+471 LNEILGNAVTDKV

-506 QFSLIARGDNT
+506 QFKLIAQGDDA
-517 AFNIDDFQIANL
+517 AFNTEDFQVTDL
-529 DGLFQTANMKFKEW
+529 DALFKTANTKFNEW
-543 CHVEDRTIKDFIDTL
+543 CQIEGRTIKDFIDTL
-558 PPNFFNL
+558 PLNFFNL

-588 PKKLKPAN
+588 PKKLKPDN
-596 EYVGLASIGSYETIA
+596 QYVGLASIGSYETIA
-611 DVYDAMLKSN
+611 DVYEAMLKAN
-621 LTAYQPTQYMQAKV
+621 LTAYQPSQYMLSKEEMRAKRAQESG
-635 KTEKDWQDNT
+635 KEKALSDDT
-645 FREKFLVKMM
+645 YREKFLVKMM

-680 HEATLDKVCAFLDRG
+680 HEETLDKVNAFLDRG
-695 GPGTVGFSLPD
+695 GSGTVDFAMPEGD
-706 GEEVE
+706 EGE
-711 DSEDEDFT
+711 DSEEEDFT

-729 MVRIQEFRKDL
+729 MKRIQDFRKDL
-740 EKDVDALSE
+740 ENDIQALNE
-749 FYNNLADFQAK
+749 FYCNLADFQTR
-760 FETGEIKDDKLER
+760 FEAGELKDTKLDR
-773 LMELLAKKQEKPN
+773 LIEILSEKQGKKN
-786 RKAIVFT
+786 HKAIVFT

-799 EYLYEQIKKAHPE
+799 EYLYEKIHAAHPE
-812 WRIACVTGQRVI
+812 WRIACVTGQRVQT
-824 ASEECERKGQTAFQ
+824 SEPFEFPGQTPFQ

-843 FAPRAKLYSEREWND
+843 FAPYSKLYKERDWSD
-858 LYEDAG
+858 LYIDAG
-864 LKETCYD
+864 LRETHYD
-871 ADAKK
+871 PITRK
-876 WNVSYEQW
+876 WNVDYDLW
-884 RDAVGMLDPDWQKIL
+884 RQKLGEIGEPKMLELVESEIDI
-899 DAEVD
+899 
-904 VLIAT
+904 LIAT

-948 PNSEIGAVNFW
+948 PNGEVGAVNFW
-959 PTTSYNEYLNLTSRI
+959 PTNSYDEYLNLSSRI
-974 NNRMALMRLV
+974 NNRMALMRLAGV
-984 GTATLPTDEELEKI
+984 EVQDIGKELNRI
-998 VKDDPTID
+998 LKDDPTID
-1006 HNTQKLLQQ
+1006 RNTQKLLKQ
-1015 IADGGIEDIE
+1015 ISDGGIEDIE
-1025 EPEVDGGA
+1025 EPEVEGGS

-1067 FSGFKLTA
+1067 FSGFKLPA

-1094 KPGDVKTPYTR
+1094 KSGDVKTPYSR
-1105 LYLMLQPVGNVPAE
+1105 LYLMLQPVGNAPAE

-1125 GAILNFLRKHRNL
+1125 STILSFLRKHRL
-1138 ETFLPEGIAK
+1138 AETDLPQGVAS
-1148 GDAATLE
+1148 GDVEALNK
-1155 TLSQTI
+1155 LSATI
-1161 KDWMSAKKPKE
+1161 KDWMAAKTPAEIK
-1172 LKTTLGG
+1172 KTLSG
-1179 LFAGTT
+1179 LFSGQT
-1185 KAKATDEKIEDVFKL
+1185 KAKKTDAKIEDIFKP

-1208 EYVSK
+1208 EYVSR

>member
-1 MRVRRVVYSHV
+1 
-12 ACLFIRV
+12 
-19 SHQALSG
+19 
-26 ASLET
+26 
-31 LELKA
+31 
-36 RHIFL
+36 
-41 PPCCVALCGRA
+41 
-52 VVDGQK
+52 

-64 VDYSAIGDLSGNGV
+64 IDYSAIGDLSGNGV

-87 YTGLGTGRKG
+87 YTGQGTGRKG

-107 IAGLDLLYKE
+107 IAGLDLLYRE

-170 ETVEVKAISSAFCHA
+170 EAVEVKAISSAFCHA
-185 KAYVYRDS
+185 KAYVFRDS
-193 SDDTHDYY
+193 TDDTHDYY

-215 RESSNVELNFAN
+215 RDSSNVELNFAN
-227 TGCTNSEYIQLRQW
+227 TGSTNSEYIQLRQW
-241 FKTQWETVAKATIDV
+241 FKTQWETVAKAEINIDPKDPKSE
-256 GGVRGGR
+256 
-263 GATALPMGGSRS
+263 L
-275 VATNEVDVKQY
+275 VDVKQY

-311 LFSGDLDIEGGLEHS
+311 LFSGDMDFEGDLGHT
-326 KEMTLLQDS
+326 KEMALLQDS

-340 LFDYQKKG
+340 LFDYQRKG

-395 KKLEQNWKQYR
+395 KKLEQNWTQYL
-406 RKQGSRFDRDEF
+406 RKHGSRFDRDEF
-418 DYVVRF
+418 DYEVKF

-429 DDRMEKDG
+429 DDRMEKG
-437 EVKLSWLMKQQ
+437 NVKLSWLLKQQ

-471 LNDILAHAATDKV
+471 LNDILAQAATDKV

-506 QFSLIARGDNT
+506 QFKLIAQGNNE
-517 AFNIDDFQIANL
+517 AFNTDDFQIANL
-529 DGLFQTANMKFKEW
+529 EQLFLTANKRFNEW
-543 CHVEDRTIKDFIDTL
+543 CQIEGRTIKDFIYTL

-588 PKKLKPAN
+588 PKKLKPVN
-596 EYVGLASIGSYETIA
+596 EYVGLVSIGSYETIA
-611 DVYDAMLKSN
+611 DVYEAMLKAN
-621 LTAYQPTQYMQAKV
+621 LTAYQPTQYMQAKA
-635 KTEKDWQDNT
+635 KTDKDWQDNT

-665 CWYSCLTTIEKVLRV
+665 CWYSCLTTIDKVLRV
-680 HEATLDKVCAFLDRG
+680 HESTLEKVNAFLDHG
-695 GPGTVGFSLPD
+695 GSGTVDFALPE
-706 GEEVE
+706 GEEGE
-711 DSEDEDFT
+711 DSEEEDFT

-729 MVRIQEFRKDL
+729 MVRIQDFRRDL
-740 EKDVDALSE
+740 ENDVQALNE
-749 FYNNLADFQAK
+749 FYSNLADFQTR
-760 FETGEIKDDKLER
+760 FEAGELKDTKLDR
-773 LMELLAKKQEKPN
+773 LVEILTEKQNSKN

-799 EYLYEQIKKAHPE
+799 EYLYEQIHAAHPE
-812 WRIACVTGQRVI
+812 WRVACVTGQRVI
-824 ASEECERKGQTAFQ
+824 ASEEYEKKDQKAFQ

-899 DAEVD
+899 DAEID
-904 VLIAT
+904 ILIAT

-948 PNSEIGAVNFW
+948 PNAEIGAVNFW

-974 NNRMALMRLV
+974 NNRMALMRLA
-984 GTATLPTDEELEKI
+984 GTETQPTDEELAAI
-998 VKDDPTID
+998 VKNDPTID
-1006 HNTQKLLQQ
+1006 HNTQKLLKQ
-1015 IADGGIEDIE
+1015 ISDGGIEDIE

-1067 FSGFKLTA
+1067 FSGFRLGA

-1105 LYLMLQPVGNVPAE
+1105 LYLMLQPVGKAPAE

-1125 GAILNFLRKHRNL
+1125 GTILSFLRKHRL
-1138 ETFLPEGIAK
+1138 AETDLPQGVAS
-1148 GDAATLE
+1148 GDVEALNK
-1155 TLSQTI
+1155 LSATI
-1161 KDWMSAKKPKE
+1161 KDWMAAKTPTEIKKTLTSLFSGQAKAKK
-1172 LKTTLGG
+1172 
-1179 LFAGTT
+1179 
-1185 KAKATDEKIEDVFKL
+1185 TDSKIEDIFKP

-1208 EYVSK
+1208 EYISR

>member
-1 MRVRRVVYSHV
+1 
-12 ACLFIRV
+12 
-19 SHQALSG
+19 
-26 ASLET
+26 
-31 LELKA
+31 
-36 RHIFL
+36 
-41 PPCCVALCGRA
+41 
-52 VVDGQK
+52 

-64 VDYSAIGDLSGNGV
+64 IDYSAIGDLSGNGV

-87 YTGLGTGRKG
+87 YTSIESGRKG
-97 QLDIVTGFFT
+97 ELDVVTGFFT
-107 IAGLDLLYKE
+107 IAGLDLLYRE
-117 LAPENKYRLV
+117 LAPENKYHLV

-185 KAYVYRDS
+185 KAYVFRDAA
-193 SDDTHDYY
+193 DDTHDYY

-215 RESSNVELNFAN
+215 RDSSNVELNFAN
-227 TGCTNSEYIQLRQW
+227 TGCTNSEYIQLRRW
-241 FKTQWETVAKATIDV
+241 FQTQWDNVAKAQINIDPKDPKSE
-256 GGVRGGR
+256 
-263 GATALPMGGSRS
+263 L
-275 VATNEVDVKQY
+275 VDVKQY

-311 LFSGDLDIEGGLEHS
+311 LFSGDMDFDEGDLGHT

-382 FQNNGYQTLLLCP
+382 FQNNGYQTLMLCP

-429 DDRMEKDG
+429 DERMEKDDD
-437 EVKLSWLMKQQ
+437 VKLSWLMKQQ

-471 LNDILAHAATDKV
+471 LNDILAKAATDKV

-506 QFSLIARGDNT
+506 QFKLIAQGDNG
-517 AFNIDDFQIANL
+517 AFNTEDFQIANL
-529 DGLFQTANMKFKEW
+529 EQLFQTANKRFREW
-543 CHVEDRTIKDFIDTL
+543 CQVEGRTIKDFIDTL

-611 DVYDAMLKSN
+611 DVYEAMLKAN
-621 LTAYQPTQYMQAKV
+621 LTAYQPTQYMHKKV
-635 KTEKDWQDNT
+635 KTEKDWQDDT

-680 HEATLDKVCAFLDRG
+680 HEETLDKVNAFLDRG
-695 GPGTVGFSLPD
+695 GSGTVDFAMPE
-706 GEEVE
+706 GEEGE
-711 DSEDEDFT
+711 DSEEEDFT

-729 MVRIQEFRKDL
+729 MERIQDFRKDL
-740 EKDVDALSE
+740 ENDIEALNE
-749 FYNNLADFQAK
+749 FYCNLADFQTR
-760 FETGEIKDDKLER
+760 FEAGELKDTKLDRLIEILTEKQDK
-773 LMELLAKKQEKPN
+773 KN

-799 EYLYEQIKKAHPE
+799 EYLYEQIHAAHPE
-812 WRIACVTGQRVI
+812 WRIACVTGQRVQT
-824 ASEECERKGQTAFQ
+824 SEPFEFPGQTPFQ

-843 FAPRAKLYSEREWND
+843 FAPYAKLYKEKDWSD
-858 LYEDAG
+858 LYIDAG
-864 LKETCYD
+864 LRETHYD
-871 ADAKK
+871 PATRK
-876 WNVSYEQW
+876 WSVDYDLW
-884 RDAVGMLDPDWQKIL
+884 RQKLGEIGEPKMLELIENEIDI
-899 DAEVD
+899 
-904 VLIAT
+904 LIAT

-948 PNSEIGAVNFW
+948 PNEEIGAVNFW
-959 PTTSYNEYLNLTSRI
+959 PTNSYNEYLNLTSRI
-974 NNRMALMRLV
+974 NNRMALMRLA
-984 GTATLPTDEELEKI
+984 GTETQPTDEELAAI

-1006 HNTQKLLQQ
+1006 HNTQKLLKQ
-1015 IADGGIEDIE
+1015 ISDGGIEDIE

-1067 FSGFKLTA
+1067 FSGFRLGA
-1075 DAKEPIPESLVAVL
+1075 DATEPIPESLVAVL

-1094 KPGDVKTPYTR
+1094 KPGDVKTPYSR

-1125 GAILNFLRKHRNL
+1125 GTILSFLRKHRL
-1138 ETFLPEGIAK
+1138 AETDLPPGVAS
-1148 GDAATLE
+1148 GDVEALNK
-1155 TLSQTI
+1155 LSATI
-1161 KDWMSAKKPKE
+1161 KDWMEAKTPKEIKKTLTGLFSGQAKAKK
-1172 LKTTLGG
+1172 
-1179 LFAGTT
+1179 
-1185 KAKATDEKIEDVFKL
+1185 TDSKIEAVFQP

-1208 EYVSK
+1208 EYVSR

>member
-1 MRVRRVVYSHV
+1 
-12 ACLFIRV
+12 
-19 SHQALSG
+19 
-26 ASLET
+26 
-31 LELKA
+31 
-36 RHIFL
+36 
-41 PPCCVALCGRA
+41 
-52 VVDGQK
+52 

-64 VDYSAIGDLSGNGV
+64 IDYSAIGELTGNGV

-87 YTGLGTGRKG
+87 YTNPESGRKG

-117 LAPENKYRLV
+117 LSPDNKYRLV

-151 EATLKLSQAAK
+151 EATLKLSKAAQ
-162 NAIAFLKR
+162 NAVAFLKR

-185 KAYVYRDS
+185 KAYVYKDS
-193 SDDTHDYY
+193 ADDTHDYY

-215 RESSNVELNFAN
+215 RDSSNVELNFAN
-227 TGCTNSEYIQLRQW
+227 TGSTNSEYLQLRQW
-241 FKTQWETVAKATIDV
+241 FKTQWDTVAKAQINIDPKDPKSE
-256 GGVRGGR
+256 
-263 GATALPMGGSRS
+263 L
-275 VATNEVDVKQY
+275 VDVKQY

-311 LFSGDLDIEGGLEHS
+311 LFSGDIDFEGEADHS

-348 VISLI
+348 VVSLI

-395 KKLEQNWKQYR
+395 KKLEQNWKQYL

-418 DYVVRF
+418 DYEVKF

-429 DDRMEKDG
+429 DDRMEKG
-437 EVKLSWLMKQQ
+437 SVKLSWLLKQQ

-471 LNDILAHAATDKV
+471 LNEILGKAVTDKV

-506 QFSLIARGDNT
+506 QFKLIAQGDNA
-517 AFNIDDFQIANL
+517 AFNTDDFQIANL
-529 DGLFQTANMKFKEW
+529 EQLFQTANKRFNEW
-543 CHVEDRTIKDFIDTL
+543 CQVEGRTIKDFIDTL

-588 PKKLKPAN
+588 PKKHKPAN
-596 EYVGLASIGSYETIA
+596 EYVGLASIGSYESIA
-611 DVYDAMLKSN
+611 DVYDAMLSAN
-621 LTAYQPTQYMQAKV
+621 LTAYQPTQYMKAKV

-665 CWYSCLTTIEKVLRV
+665 CWYSCLTTIDKVLRV
-680 HEATLDKVCAFLDRG
+680 HEETLDKVNAFLERG
-695 GPGTVGFSLPD
+695 GNSSIDVSVPD
-706 GEEVE
+706 GEDGD
-711 DSEDEDFT
+711 DSEEEDFT
-719 LRDATIDLKK
+719 LRDATIDLAK
-729 MVRIQEFRKDL
+729 MERIQDFRKDL
-740 EKDVDALSE
+740 ENDVQALNE
-749 FYNNLADFQAK
+749 FYSNLADFQAK
-760 FETGEIKDDKLER
+760 FESGEIKDTKLER
-773 LMELLAKKQEKPN
+773 LMELLSEKQSKAN

-799 EYLYEQIKKAHPE
+799 EYLYEQVSKAHPE
-812 WRIACVTGQRVI
+812 WRVACVTGQKVMTTEPFEV
-824 ASEECERKGQTAFQ
+824 AGQSAFQ

-843 FAPRAKLYSEREWND
+843 FAPYSKLYKEKDWND
-858 LYEDAG
+858 LYVDAG
-864 LKETCYD
+864 LRETHYD
-871 ADAKK
+871 PVTRKWSVDYDLWRAKIGEIGEPK
-876 WNVSYEQW
+876 
-884 RDAVGMLDPDWQKIL
+884 MLELLESEIDI
-899 DAEVD
+899 
-904 VLIAT
+904 LIAT

-948 PNSEIGAVNFW
+948 PNGEIGAVNFW

-974 NNRMALMRLV
+974 NNRMALMRLA
-984 GTATLPTDEELEKI
+984 GTETQPTDEELDEI
-998 VKDDPTID
+998 VKNDPTID
-1006 HNTQKLLQQ
+1006 RNTQKLLQQ
-1015 IADGGIEDIE
+1015 ISEGHIEDIE
-1025 EPEVDGGA
+1025 EPEKDCGS

-1041 LEVFRQELLDYFEK
+1041 LEVFRHELLDYFEK
-1055 NRELFRKMPAGV
+1055 NRELFRRMPAGV
-1067 FSGFKLTA
+1067 FSGFKLPA
-1075 DAKEPIPESLVAVL
+1075 DAEESIPESLVAVL
-1089 GYPRR
+1089 GFPRR
-1094 KPGDVKTPYTR
+1094 KPGDVKTPYSR
-1105 LYLMLQPVGNVPAE
+1105 LYLMLQPVGNAPAE

-1125 GAILNFLRKHRNL
+1125 GTILSFLRKHRL
-1138 ETFLPEGIAK
+1138 AETDLPQGVAS
-1148 GDAATLE
+1148 GDVEALNKLAA
-1155 TLSQTI
+1155 TI
-1161 KDWMSAKKPKE
+1161 KDWMAAKTPQEIK
-1172 LKTTLGG
+1172 KTLSG
-1179 LFAGTT
+1179 LFSGQT
-1185 KAKATDEKIEDVFKL
+1185 KAKKTDSKIEDIFKP

>member
-1 MRVRRVVYSHV
+1 
-12 ACLFIRV
+12 
-19 SHQALSG
+19 
-26 ASLET
+26 
-31 LELKA
+31 
-36 RHIFL
+36 
-41 PPCCVALCGRA
+41 
-52 VVDGQK
+52 

-64 VDYSAIGDLSGNGV
+64 IDYSAIGDLSGNGV

-87 YTGLGTGRKG
+87 YTGQGTGRKG

-107 IAGLDLLYKE
+107 IAGLDLLYRE

-170 ETVEVKAISSAFCHA
+170 EAVEVKAISSAFCHA
-185 KAYVYRDS
+185 KAYVFRDS
-193 SDDTHDYY
+193 TDDTHDYY

-215 RESSNVELNFAN
+215 RDSSNVELNFAN
-227 TGCTNSEYIQLRQW
+227 TGSTNSEYIQLRQW
-241 FKTQWETVAKATIDV
+241 FKTQWETVAKAEINIDPKDPKSE
-256 GGVRGGR
+256 
-263 GATALPMGGSRS
+263 L
-275 VATNEVDVKQY
+275 VDVKQY

-311 LFSGDLDIEGGLEHS
+311 LFSGDMDFEGDLGHT

-348 VISLI
+348 VVSLI

-395 KKLEQNWKQYR
+395 KKLEQNWTQYL
-406 RKQGSRFDRDEF
+406 RKHGSRFDRDEF

-429 DDRMEKDG
+429 DDRMEKDP
-437 EVKLSWLMKQQ
+437 VKLSWLMKQQ

-471 LNDILAHAATDKV
+471 LNDVLAQAATDKV

-506 QFSLIARGDNT
+506 QFKLIAQGNNE
-517 AFNIDDFQIANL
+517 AFNTDDFQIANL
-529 DGLFQTANMKFKEW
+529 EQLFLTANKRFNEW
-543 CHVEDRTIKDFIDTL
+543 CQIEGRTIKDFIDTL

-588 PKKLKPAN
+588 PKKLKPVN
-596 EYVGLASIGSYETIA
+596 EYVGLVSIGSYETIA
-611 DVYDAMLKSN
+611 DVYEAMLKAN

-635 KTEKDWQDNT
+635 NTDKDWQDNT

-665 CWYSCLTTIEKVLRV
+665 CWYSCLTTIDKVLRV
-680 HEATLDKVCAFLDRG
+680 HESTLEKVNAFLDHG
-695 GPGTVGFSLPD
+695 GSGTVDFALPE
-706 GEEVE
+706 GEEGE
-711 DSEDEDFT
+711 DSEEEDFT

-729 MVRIQEFRKDL
+729 MVRIQDFRRDL
-740 EKDVDALSE
+740 ENDVQALNE
-749 FYNNLADFQAK
+749 FYSNLADFQTR
-760 FETGEIKDDKLER
+760 FEAGELKDTKLDR
-773 LMELLAKKQEKPN
+773 LVEILTEKQNSKN

-799 EYLYEQIKKAHPE
+799 EYLFEQIHAAHPE
-812 WRIACVTGQRVI
+812 WRIACVTGQRVQT
-824 ASEECERKGQTAFQ
+824 SEPFEMPGQTAFQ

-843 FAPRAKLYSEREWND
+843 FAPYSKLYKERDWND
-858 LYEDAG
+858 LYVDAG
-864 LKETCYD
+864 LRETHY
-871 ADAKK
+871 
-876 WNVSYEQW
+876 
-884 RDAVGMLDPDWQKIL
+884 DPDTRKWS
-899 DAEVD
+899 VD
-904 VLIAT
+904 YDLWRQTLGEIGEPKMLELIENEIDILIAT

-948 PNSEIGAVNFW
+948 PNAEIGAVNFW

-974 NNRMALMRLV
+974 NNRMALMRLA
-984 GTATLPTDEELEKI
+984 GTETQPTDEELAAI
-998 VKDDPTID
+998 VKNDPTID
-1006 HNTQKLLQQ
+1006 HNTQKLLKQ
-1015 IADGGIEDIE
+1015 ISDGGIEDIE

-1067 FSGFKLTA
+1067 FSGFRLGA
-1075 DAKEPIPESLVAVL
+1075 DAKEPFPESLVAVL

-1094 KPGDVKTPYTR
+1094 KPGDVKTPYNR
-1105 LYLMLQPVGNVPAE
+1105 LYLMLQPVGKAPAE

-1125 GAILNFLRKHRNL
+1125 GTILSFLRKHRL
-1138 ETFLPEGIAK
+1138 AETDLPQGVAS
-1148 GDAATLE
+1148 GDVEALNK
-1155 TLSQTI
+1155 LSATI
-1161 KDWMSAKKPKE
+1161 KDWMAAKTPTEIKKTLTSLFSGQAKAKK
-1172 LKTTLGG
+1172 
-1179 LFAGTT
+1179 
-1185 KAKATDEKIEDVFKL
+1185 TDSKIEDIFKP

-1208 EYVSK
+1208 EYISRD

>member
-1 MRVRRVVYSHV
+1 
-12 ACLFIRV
+12 
-19 SHQALSG
+19 
-26 ASLET
+26 
-31 LELKA
+31 
-36 RHIFL
+36 
-41 PPCCVALCGRA
+41 
-52 VVDGQK
+52 

-64 VDYSAIGDLSGNGV
+64 VDYTAIGELSGNGV

-87 YTGLGTGRKG
+87 YTNPESGRKG

-117 LAPENKYRLV
+117 LSPDNKYRLV

-151 EATLKLSQAAK
+151 EATLKLSQAAQ
-162 NAIAFLKR
+162 NAVAFLKR
-170 ETVEVKAISSAFCHA
+170 ETVEVEAISSAFCHA
-185 KAYVYRDS
+185 KAYVYKDS
-193 SDDTHDYY
+193 ADDTHDYY

-215 RESSNVELNFAN
+215 RDSSNVELNFAN
-227 TGCTNSEYIQLRQW
+227 TGSTNSEYLQLRQW
-241 FKTQWETVAKATIDV
+241 FKTQWDTVAKAQINIDPKDPKSE
-256 GGVRGGR
+256 
-263 GATALPMGGSRS
+263 L
-275 VATNEVDVKQY
+275 VDAKQY

-311 LFSGDLDIEGGLEHS
+311 LFSGDIDFEGEADHS

-348 VISLI
+348 VVSLI

-418 DYVVRF
+418 DYEVKF

-429 DDRMEKDG
+429 DDRMEKG
-437 EVKLSWLMKQQ
+437 SVKLSWLLKQQ

-471 LNDILAHAATDKV
+471 LNEILGKAVTDKV

-506 QFSLIARGDNT
+506 QFKLIAQGDNA
-517 AFNIDDFQIANL
+517 AFNTDDFQIANL
-529 DGLFQTANMKFKEW
+529 EQLFQTANKRFNEW
-543 CHVEDRTIKDFIDTL
+543 CQVEGRTIKDFIDTL

-588 PKKLKPAN
+588 PKKHKPPN
-596 EYVGLASIGSYETIA
+596 EYVGLASIGSYESIA
-611 DVYDAMLKSN
+611 DVYDAMLSAN
-621 LTAYQPTQYMQAKV
+621 LTAYQPTQYMKAKV

-665 CWYSCLTTIEKVLRV
+665 CWYSCLTTIDKVLRV
-680 HEATLDKVCAFLDRG
+680 HEETLDKVNAFFNHNISHGATESQRG
-695 GPGTVGFSLPD
+695 DVSENLRASAPPCDGKITLSVPD
-706 GEEVE
+706 GEEGD
-711 DSEDEDFT
+711 DSEEEDFT
-719 LRDATIDLKK
+719 LRDATIDLAK
-729 MVRIQEFRKDL
+729 MERIQDFRKDL
-740 EKDVDALSE
+740 ENDVQALNE
-749 FYNNLADFQAK
+749 FYSNLADFQAK
-760 FETGEIKDDKLER
+760 FESGEIKDTKLER
-773 LMELLAKKQEKPN
+773 LMELLSEKQSKPN

-799 EYLYEQIKKAHPE
+799 GYLYEQVSKAHPE
-812 WRIACVTGQRVI
+812 WRIACVTGQKVMT
-824 ASEECERKGQTAFQ
+824 SEPFEVAGQSAFQ

-843 FAPRAKLYSEREWND
+843 FAPYSKLYKEKDWND
-858 LYEDAG
+858 LYVDAG
-864 LKETCYD
+864 LRETHYD
-871 ADAKK
+871 PVTRKWSVDYDLWRAKIGEIGEPK
-876 WNVSYEQW
+876 
-884 RDAVGMLDPDWQKIL
+884 MLELLESEIDI
-899 DAEVD
+899 
-904 VLIAT
+904 LIAT

-948 PNSEIGAVNFW
+948 PNDEIGAVNFW

-974 NNRMALMRLV
+974 NNRMALMRLA
-984 GTATLPTDEELEKI
+984 GTETQPTDAELDEI

-1006 HNTQKLLQQ
+1006 RNTQKLLKQ
-1015 IADGGIEDIE
+1015 ISDGGIEDIE
-1025 EPEVDGGA
+1025 EPEVEGGS

-1055 NRELFRKMPAGV
+1055 NRELFRRMPSGV
-1067 FSGFKLTA
+1067 FSGFKLGA

-1094 KPGDVKTPYTR
+1094 KPGDVKTPYSR
-1105 LYLMLQPVGNVPAE
+1105 LYLMLQPVGNAPAE

-1125 GAILNFLRKHRNL
+1125 STILSFLRKHRL
-1138 ETFLPEGIAK
+1138 AETALPQGVAS
-1148 GDAATLE
+1148 GDVEALNK
-1155 TLSQTI
+1155 LSATI
-1161 KDWMSAKKPKE
+1161 KDWMAAKTPAEIK
-1172 LKTTLGG
+1172 KTLSG
-1179 LFAGTT
+1179 LFGGQT
-1185 KAKATDEKIEDVFKL
+1185 KAKKTDAKIEDIFKP

>member
-1 MRVRRVVYSHV
+1 
-12 ACLFIRV
+12 
-19 SHQALSG
+19 
-26 ASLET
+26 
-31 LELKA
+31 
-36 RHIFL
+36 
-41 PPCCVALCGRA
+41 
-52 VVDGQK
+52 

-64 VDYSAIGDLSGNGV
+64 IDYSAIGELTGNGV

-87 YTGLGTGRKG
+87 YTSLESGRTGD
-97 QLDIVTGFFT
+97 LDIVTGFFT
-107 IAGLDLLYKE
+107 IAGLDLLYRE
-117 LAPENKYRLV
+117 LAPKNKYRLV

-151 EATLKLSQAAK
+151 EATLKLSQAAQ
-162 NAIAFLKR
+162 NAVAFLKR

-185 KAYVYRDS
+185 KAYVYKDS
-193 SDDTHDYY
+193 ADDTHDYY

-215 RESSNVELNFAN
+215 RDSSNVELNFAN
-227 TGCTNSEYIQLRQW
+227 TGSTNTEYLQLRQW
-241 FKTQWETVAKATIDV
+241 FHTQWNHVAKAEINIDPKDAKSPV
-256 GGVRGGR
+256 
-263 GATALPMGGSRS
+263 
-275 VATNEVDVKQY
+275 VDVKKY

-311 LFSGDLDIEGGLEHS
+311 LFSGDIDFEGEMDHS

-348 VISLI
+348 VVSLI

-418 DYVVRF
+418 DFIVRF

-437 EVKLSWLMKQQ
+437 EVKLSWLLKQQ

-471 LNDILAHAATDKV
+471 LNEILGKAVTDKV

-506 QFSLIARGDNT
+506 QFKLIAQGDNA
-517 AFNIDDFQIANL
+517 AFNTDDFQIANL
-529 DGLFQTANMKFKEW
+529 EQLFQTANKRFSEW
-543 CHVEDRTIKDFIDTL
+543 CHVEGRTIKDFIDTL

-588 PKKLKPAN
+588 PKKHKPAN

-611 DVYDAMLKSN
+611 DVYDAMLSAN
-621 LTAYQPTQYMQAKV
+621 LTAYQPTQYMKAKP

-665 CWYSCLTTIEKVLRV
+665 CWYSCLTTIDKVLRV
-680 HEATLDKVCAFLDRG
+680 HEETLDKVNAFLERG
-695 GPGTVGFSLPD
+695 GSSSIDVSVPD
-706 GEEVE
+706 GEEGD
-711 DSEDEDFT
+711 DSEEEDFT
-719 LRDATIDLKK
+719 LRDATIDLAK
-729 MVRIQEFRKDL
+729 MERIQDFRKDL
-740 EKDVDALSE
+740 ESDVQALNE
-749 FYNNLADFQAK
+749 FYSNLADFQAR
-760 FETGEIKDDKLER
+760 FEAGELKDTKLER
-773 LMELLAKKQEKPN
+773 LMELLSEKQSKAN

-799 EYLYEQIKKAHPE
+799 EYLYEQISKVHPE
-812 WRIACVTGQRVI
+812 WRVACVTGQKVQTTEPFEV
-824 ASEECERKGQTAFQ
+824 AGQSAFQ

-843 FAPRAKLYSEREWND
+843 FAPYSKLYKEKDWSD
-858 LYEDAG
+858 LYIDAG
-864 LKETCYD
+864 LRETHYD
-871 ADAKK
+871 PVTRKWSVDYDLWRAKIGEIGEPK
-876 WNVSYEQW
+876 
-884 RDAVGMLDPDWQKIL
+884 MLELLESEIDI
-899 DAEVD
+899 
-904 VLIAT
+904 LIAT

-948 PNSEIGAVNFW
+948 PNGEIGAVNFW

-974 NNRMALMRLV
+974 NNRMALMRLA
-984 GTATLPTDEELEKI
+984 GTETQPTDEELDEI
-998 VKDDPTID
+998 VKNDPTID
-1006 HNTQKLLQQ
+1006 RNTQKLLQQ
-1015 IADGGIEDIE
+1015 ISEGHIEDIE
-1025 EPEVDGGA
+1025 EPEKDGGS

-1055 NRELFRKMPAGV
+1055 NRELFRRMPSGV
-1067 FSGFKLTA
+1067 FSGFKLGA
-1075 DAKEPIPESLVAVL
+1075 DAKEPIPEALVAVL
-1089 GYPRR
+1089 GFPRR
-1094 KPGDVKTPYTR
+1094 KPGDVKTPYSR
-1105 LYLMLQPVGNVPAE
+1105 LYLMLQPVGNAPVE

-1125 GAILNFLRKHRNL
+1125 GTILSFLRKHRLEETNL
-1138 ETFLPEGIAK
+1138 PDGVAL
-1148 GDAATLE
+1148 GDVEMLDQ
-1155 TLSQTI
+1155 LSQTI
-1161 KDWMSAKKPKE
+1161 KDWMAAKTPQEIKKTLSSLFSGQAKAKK
-1172 LKTTLGG
+1172 
-1179 LFAGTT
+1179 A
-1185 KAKATDEKIEDVFKL
+1185 DSKIEDIFKP

-1208 EYVSK
+1208 EYVSR

>member
-1 MRVRRVVYSHV
+1 
-12 ACLFIRV
+12 
-19 SHQALSG
+19 
-26 ASLET
+26 
-31 LELKA
+31 
-36 RHIFL
+36 
-41 PPCCVALCGRA
+41 
-52 VVDGQK
+52 

-64 VDYSAIGDLSGNGV
+64 IDYSAIGDLSGNGV

-87 YTGLGTGRKG
+87 YTGQGTGRKG

-107 IAGLDLLYKE
+107 IAGLDLLYRE

-170 ETVEVKAISSAFCHA
+170 EAVEVKAISSAFCHA
-185 KAYVYRDS
+185 KAYVFRDS
-193 SDDTHDYY
+193 TDDTHDYY

-215 RESSNVELNFAN
+215 RDSSNVELNFAN
-227 TGCTNSEYIQLRQW
+227 TGSTNSEYIQLRQW
-241 FKTQWETVAKATIDV
+241 FKTQWETVAKAEINIDPKDPKSE
-256 GGVRGGR
+256 
-263 GATALPMGGSRS
+263 L
-275 VATNEVDVKQY
+275 VDVKQY

-311 LFSGDLDIEGGLEHS
+311 LFSGDMDFEGDLGHT
-326 KEMTLLQDS
+326 KEMALLQDS

-348 VISLI
+348 VVSLI

-395 KKLEQNWKQYR
+395 KKLEQNWTQYL
-406 RKQGSRFDRDEF
+406 RKHGSRFDRDEF

-429 DDRMEKDG
+429 DDRMEKDP
-437 EVKLSWLMKQQ
+437 VKLSWLMKQQ

-471 LNDILAHAATDKV
+471 LNDVLAQAATDKV

-506 QFSLIARGDNT
+506 QFKLIAQGNNE
-517 AFNIDDFQIANL
+517 AFNTDDFQIANL
-529 DGLFQTANMKFKEW
+529 EQLFLTANKRFNEW
-543 CHVEDRTIKDFIDTL
+543 CQIEGRTIKDFIDTL

-588 PKKLKPAN
+588 PKKLKPVN
-596 EYVGLASIGSYETIA
+596 EYVGLVSIGSYETIA
-611 DVYDAMLKSN
+611 DVYEAMLKAN

-635 KTEKDWQDNT
+635 NTDKDWQDNT

-665 CWYSCLTTIEKVLRV
+665 CWYSCLTTIDKVLRV
-680 HEATLDKVCAFLDRG
+680 HESTLEKVNAFLDHG
-695 GPGTVGFSLPD
+695 GSGTVDFALPE
-706 GEEVE
+706 GEEGE
-711 DSEDEDFT
+711 DSEEEDFT

-729 MVRIQEFRKDL
+729 MVRIQDFRRDL
-740 EKDVDALSE
+740 ENDVQALNE
-749 FYNNLADFQAK
+749 FYSNLADFQTR
-760 FETGEIKDDKLER
+760 FEAGELKDTKLDR
-773 LMELLAKKQEKPN
+773 LVEILTEKQNSKN

-799 EYLYEQIKKAHPE
+799 EYLFEQIHAAHPE
-812 WRIACVTGQRVI
+812 WRIACVTGQRVQT
-824 ASEECERKGQTAFQ
+824 SEPFEMPGQTAFQ

-843 FAPRAKLYSEREWND
+843 FAPYSKLYKERDWND
-858 LYEDAG
+858 LYVDAG
-864 LKETCYD
+864 LRETHY
-871 ADAKK
+871 
-876 WNVSYEQW
+876 
-884 RDAVGMLDPDWQKIL
+884 DPDTRKWS
-899 DAEVD
+899 VD
-904 VLIAT
+904 YDLWRQTLGEIGEPKMLELIENEIDILIAT

-948 PNSEIGAVNFW
+948 PNAEIGAVNFW

-974 NNRMALMRLV
+974 NNRMALMRLA
-984 GTATLPTDEELEKI
+984 GTETQPTDEELAAI
-998 VKDDPTID
+998 VKNDPTID
-1006 HNTQKLLQQ
+1006 HNTQKLLKQ
-1015 IADGGIEDIE
+1015 ISDGGIEDIE

-1067 FSGFKLTA
+1067 FSGFRLGA
-1075 DAKEPIPESLVAVL
+1075 DAKEPFPESLVAVL

-1094 KPGDVKTPYTR
+1094 KPGDVKTPYNR
-1105 LYLMLQPVGNVPAE
+1105 LYLMLQPVGKAPAE

-1125 GAILNFLRKHRNL
+1125 GTILSFLRKHRL
-1138 ETFLPEGIAK
+1138 AETDLPQGVAS
-1148 GDAATLE
+1148 GDVEALNK
-1155 TLSQTI
+1155 LSATI
-1161 KDWMSAKKPKE
+1161 KDWMAAKTPTEIKKTLTSLFSGQAKAKK
-1172 LKTTLGG
+1172 
-1179 LFAGTT
+1179 
-1185 KAKATDEKIEDVFKL
+1185 TDSKIEDIFKP

-1208 EYVSK
+1208 EYISRD

>member
-1 MRVRRVVYSHV
+1 
-12 ACLFIRV
+12 
-19 SHQALSG
+19 
-26 ASLET
+26 
-31 LELKA
+31 
-36 RHIFL
+36 
-41 PPCCVALCGRA
+41 
-52 VVDGQK
+52 
-58 MLIDNK
+58 MLLDNK
-64 VDYSAIGDLSGNGV
+64 IDYSAIGDLSGNGV

-87 YTGLGTGRKG
+87 YTSLESGRKG
-97 QLDIVTGFFT
+97 DLDIVTGFFT
-107 IAGLDLLYKE
+107 IAGLDLLYRE

-185 KAYVYRDS
+185 KAYVFRDS
-193 SDDTHDYY
+193 ADDTHDYY

-215 RESSNVELNFAN
+215 RDSSNVELNFAN
-227 TGCTNSEYIQLRQW
+227 TGSTNSEYLQLRQW
-241 FKTQWETVAKATIDV
+241 FKTQWETVAKAQINIDPKDPKSE
-256 GGVRGGR
+256 
-263 GATALPMGGSRS
+263 L
-275 VATNEVDVKQY
+275 VDVKQY

-311 LFSGDLDIEGGLEHS
+311 LFSGDMDFEGDLGHT

-348 VISLI
+348 VVSLI

-429 DDRMEKDG
+429 DERMEKDD

-471 LNDILAHAATDKV
+471 LNDILAKAATDKV

-506 QFSLIARGDNT
+506 QFKLIAQGDDA
-517 AFNIDDFQIANL
+517 AFNTEDFQVTDL
-529 DGLFQTANMKFKEW
+529 DALFKTANTKFNEW
-543 CHVEDRTIKDFIDTL
+543 CQIEGRTIKDFIDTL
-558 PPNFFNL
+558 PLNFFNL

-588 PKKLKPAN
+588 PKKLKPDN
-596 EYVGLASIGSYETIA
+596 QYVGLASIGSYETIA
-611 DVYDAMLKSN
+611 DVYEAMLKAN
-621 LTAYQPTQYMQAKV
+621 LTAYQPSQYMLSKEEMRAKRAQESG
-635 KTEKDWQDNT
+635 KEKALSDDT
-645 FREKFLVKMM
+645 YREKFLVKMM

-680 HEATLDKVCAFLDRG
+680 HEETLDKVNAFLDRCG
-695 GPGTVGFSLPD
+695 SGTVDFAMPEGD
-706 GEEVE
+706 EGE
-711 DSEDEDFT
+711 DSEEEDFT

-729 MVRIQEFRKDL
+729 MKRIQDFRKDL
-740 EKDVDALSE
+740 ENDIQALNE
-749 FYNNLADFQAK
+749 FYCNLADFQTR
-760 FETGEIKDDKLER
+760 FEAGELKDTKLDR
-773 LMELLAKKQEKPN
+773 LIEILSEKQGKKN
-786 RKAIVFT
+786 HKAIVFT

-799 EYLYEQIKKAHPE
+799 EYLYEKIHAAHPE
-812 WRIACVTGQRVI
+812 WRIACVTGQRVQT
-824 ASEECERKGQTAFQ
+824 SEPFEFPGQTPFQ

-843 FAPRAKLYSEREWND
+843 FAPYSKLYKERDWSD
-858 LYEDAG
+858 LYIDAG
-864 LKETCYD
+864 LRETHYD
-871 ADAKK
+871 PITRK
-876 WNVSYEQW
+876 WNVDYDLW
-884 RDAVGMLDPDWQKIL
+884 RQKLGEIGEPKMLELVESEIDI
-899 DAEVD
+899 
-904 VLIAT
+904 LIAT

-948 PNSEIGAVNFW
+948 PNGEVGAVNFW
-959 PTTSYNEYLNLTSRI
+959 PTNSYDEYLNLSSRI
-974 NNRMALMRLV
+974 NNRMALMRLAGV
-984 GTATLPTDEELEKI
+984 EVQDIGKELNRI
-998 VKDDPTID
+998 LKDDPTID
-1006 HNTQKLLQQ
+1006 RNTQKLLKQ
-1015 IADGGIEDIE
+1015 ISDGGIEDIE
-1025 EPEVDGGA
+1025 EPEVEGGS

-1055 NRELFRKMPAGV
+1055 NRGLFRKMPAGV
-1067 FSGFKLTA
+1067 FSGFKLPA
-1075 DAKEPIPESLVAVL
+1075 DSKELIPESLVAVL

-1094 KPGDVKTPYTR
+1094 KPGDVKTPYSR
-1105 LYLMLQPVGNVPAE
+1105 LYLMLQPVGNAPAE

-1125 GAILNFLRKHRNL
+1125 STILSFLRKYRL
-1138 ETFLPEGIAK
+1138 AETDLPQGVAS
-1148 GDAATLE
+1148 GDVEALNK
-1155 TLSQTI
+1155 LSATI
-1161 KDWMSAKKPKE
+1161 KDWMAAKTPAEIK
-1172 LKTTLGG
+1172 KTLSG
-1179 LFAGTT
+1179 LFSGQT
-1185 KAKATDEKIEDVFKL
+1185 KAKKTDAKIEDIFKP

-1208 EYVSK
+1208 EYVSR

>member
-1 MRVRRVVYSHV
+1 
-12 ACLFIRV
+12 
-19 SHQALSG
+19 
-26 ASLET
+26 
-31 LELKA
+31 
-36 RHIFL
+36 
-41 PPCCVALCGRA
+41 
-52 VVDGQK
+52 

-64 VDYSAIGDLSGNGV
+64 VDYTAIGELSGNGV

-87 YTGLGTGRKG
+87 YTNPESGRKG

-117 LAPENKYRLV
+117 LSPDNKYRLV

-151 EATLKLSQAAK
+151 EATLKLSQAAQ
-162 NAIAFLKR
+162 NAVAFLKR
-170 ETVEVKAISSAFCHA
+170 ETVEVEAISSAFCHA
-185 KAYVYRDS
+185 KAYVYKDS
-193 SDDTHDYY
+193 ADDTHDYY

-215 RESSNVELNFAN
+215 RDSSNVELNFAN
-227 TGCTNSEYIQLRQW
+227 TGSTNSEYLQLRQW
-241 FKTQWETVAKATIDV
+241 FKTQWDTVAKAQINIDPKDPKSE
-256 GGVRGGR
+256 
-263 GATALPMGGSRS
+263 L
-275 VATNEVDVKQY
+275 VDVKQY

-311 LFSGDLDIEGGLEHS
+311 LFSGDIDFEGEADHS

-348 VISLI
+348 VVSLI

-418 DYVVRF
+418 DYEVKF

-429 DDRMEKDG
+429 DDRMEKG
-437 EVKLSWLMKQQ
+437 SVKLSWLLKQQ

-471 LNDILAHAATDKV
+471 LNEILGKAVTDKV

-506 QFSLIARGDNT
+506 QFKLIAQGDNA
-517 AFNIDDFQIANL
+517 AFNTDDFQIANL
-529 DGLFQTANMKFKEW
+529 EQLFQTANKRFNEW
-543 CHVEDRTIKDFIDTL
+543 CQVEGRTIKDFIDTL

-588 PKKLKPAN
+588 PKKHKPAN
-596 EYVGLASIGSYETIA
+596 EYVGLASIGSYESIA
-611 DVYDAMLKSN
+611 DVYDAMLSAN
-621 LTAYQPTQYMQAKV
+621 LTAYQPTQYMKAKV

-665 CWYSCLTTIEKVLRV
+665 CWYSCLTTIDKVLRV
-680 HEATLDKVCAFLDRG
+680 HEETLDKVNAFFNHNISHGATESQRG
-695 GPGTVGFSLPD
+695 DVSENLRASAPPCDGKITLSVPD
-706 GEEVE
+706 GEEGD
-711 DSEDEDFT
+711 DSEEEDFT
-719 LRDATIDLKK
+719 LRDATIDLAK
-729 MVRIQEFRKDL
+729 MERIQDFRKDL
-740 EKDVDALSE
+740 ENDVQALNE
-749 FYNNLADFQAK
+749 FYSNLADFQAK
-760 FETGEIKDDKLER
+760 FESGEIKDTKLER
-773 LMELLAKKQEKPN
+773 LMELLSEKQSKPN

-799 EYLYEQIKKAHPE
+799 GYLYEQVSKAHPE
-812 WRIACVTGQRVI
+812 WRIACVTGQKVMT
-824 ASEECERKGQTAFQ
+824 SEPFEVAGQSAFQ

-843 FAPRAKLYSEREWND
+843 FAPYSKLYKEKDWND
-858 LYEDAG
+858 LYVDAG
-864 LKETCYD
+864 LRETHYD
-871 ADAKK
+871 PVTRKWSVDYDLWRAKIGEIGEPK
-876 WNVSYEQW
+876 
-884 RDAVGMLDPDWQKIL
+884 MLELLESEIDI
-899 DAEVD
+899 
-904 VLIAT
+904 LIAT

-948 PNSEIGAVNFW
+948 PNDEIGAVNFW

-974 NNRMALMRLV
+974 NNRMALMRLA
-984 GTATLPTDEELEKI
+984 GTETQPTDAELDEI

-1006 HNTQKLLQQ
+1006 RNTQKLLKQ
-1015 IADGGIEDIE
+1015 ISDGGIEDIE
-1025 EPEVDGGA
+1025 EPEVEGGS

-1055 NRELFRKMPAGV
+1055 NRELFRRMPSGV
-1067 FSGFKLTA
+1067 FSGFKLGA

-1094 KPGDVKTPYTR
+1094 KPGDVKTPYSR
-1105 LYLMLQPVGNVPAE
+1105 LYLMLQPVGNAPAE

-1125 GAILNFLRKHRNL
+1125 STILSFLRKHRL
-1138 ETFLPEGIAK
+1138 AETALPQGVAS
-1148 GDAATLE
+1148 GDVEALNK
-1155 TLSQTI
+1155 LSATI
-1161 KDWMSAKKPKE
+1161 KDWMAAKTPAEIK
-1172 LKTTLGG
+1172 KTLSG
-1179 LFAGTT
+1179 LFGGQT
-1185 KAKATDEKIEDVFKL
+1185 KAKKTDAKIEDIFKP

>member
-1 MRVRRVVYSHV
+1 
-12 ACLFIRV
+12 
-19 SHQALSG
+19 
-26 ASLET
+26 
-31 LELKA
+31 
-36 RHIFL
+36 
-41 PPCCVALCGRA
+41 
-52 VVDGQK
+52 
-58 MLIDNK
+58 MLLDNK
-64 VDYSAIGDLSGNGV
+64 IDYSAVGDLPGTGV

-87 YTGLGTGRKG
+87 YTSLDSGRKG
-97 QLDIVTGFFT
+97 DLDIVTGFFT

-117 LAPENKYRLV
+117 LAPDNKYRLV

-151 EATLKLSQAAK
+151 EATLKLSKAAQ

-185 KAYVYRDS
+185 KAYVFKDS
-193 SDDTHDYY
+193 ADDTHDYY

-215 RESSNVELNFAN
+215 RDSSNVELNFAN
-227 TGCTNSEYIQLRQW
+227 TGSTNTEYLQLRQW
-241 FKTQWETVAKATIDV
+241 FHTQWNTVAKAQINIDPKD
-256 GGVRGGR
+256 
-263 GATALPMGGSRS
+263 AKSPL
-275 VATNEVDVKQY
+275 VDVKQY
-286 FIERIEECFG
+286 FIERIEDCFG
-296 KTHTPE
+296 RTHTPE

-311 LFSGDLDIEGGLEHS
+311 LFSGDIDFEGEADHS

-348 VISLI
+348 VVSLI

-382 FQNNGYQTLLLCP
+382 FQNNGYQTLLLCS

-418 DYVVRF
+418 DYAVRF

-437 EVKLSWLMKQQ
+437 EVKLSWLKKQQ
-448 KLLVVVD
+448 KLLVVID

-471 LNDILAHAATDKV
+471 LNEILGNAVTDKV

-506 QFSLIARGDNT
+506 QFKLIAQGDNA
-517 AFNIDDFQIANL
+517 AFNTDDFQIANL
-529 DGLFQTANMKFKEW
+529 EQLFQTANKRFNEW
-543 CHVEDRTIKDFIDTL
+543 CQVEGRTIKDFIDTL

-588 PKKLKPAN
+588 PKKNKPAN
-596 EYVGLASIGSYETIA
+596 EYVGLASIGSYESIA
-611 DVYDAMLKSN
+611 DVYDAILSAN
-621 LTAYQPTQYMQAKV
+621 LTAYQPTQYMKAKV

-665 CWYSCLTTIEKVLRV
+665 CWYSCLTTIDKVLRV
-680 HEATLDKVCAFLDRG
+680 HEETLDKVNAFLERG
-695 GPGTVGFSLPD
+695 GNSSIGVSVPD
-706 GEEVE
+706 GEDGD
-711 DSEDEDFT
+711 DSEEEDFT
-719 LRDATIDLKK
+719 LRDATIDLAK
-729 MVRIQEFRKDL
+729 MERIQDFRKDL
-740 EKDVDALSE
+740 ENDVQALNE
-749 FYNNLADFQAK
+749 FYSNLADFQEK
-760 FETGEIKDDKLER
+760 FVSGEIKDTKLER
-773 LMELLAKKQEKPN
+773 LMELLSEKQSKAN

-799 EYLYEQIKKAHPE
+799 QYLYDQIRKAHPE
-812 WRIACVTGQRVI
+812 WRVACVTGQKVMTTEP
-824 ASEECERKGQTAFQ
+824 SEVAGQSAFQ

-843 FAPRAKLYSEREWND
+843 FAPYSKLYKEKDWND
-858 LYEDAG
+858 LYADAG
-864 LKETCYD
+864 LRETHYD
-871 ADAKK
+871 PVTRKWSVDYDLWRAKIGEIGEPK
-876 WNVSYEQW
+876 
-884 RDAVGMLDPDWQKIL
+884 MLELLESEIDI
-899 DAEVD
+899 
-904 VLIAT
+904 LIAT

-948 PNSEIGAVNFW
+948 PNGEIGAVNFW

-974 NNRMALMRLV
+974 NNRMALMRLA
-984 GTATLPTDEELEKI
+984 GTETQPTDEELDEI
-998 VKDDPTID
+998 VKNDPTID
-1006 HNTQKLLQQ
+1006 RNTQKLLQQ
-1015 IADGGIEDIE
+1015 ISEGHIEDIE
-1025 EPEVDGGA
+1025 EPEKDGGS

-1055 NRELFRKMPAGV
+1055 NRELFRRMPSGV
-1067 FSGFKLTA
+1067 FSGFKLPA

-1094 KPGDVKTPYTR
+1094 KPGDVKKPYSR
-1105 LYLMLQPVGNVPAE
+1105 LYLMLQPVGNAPAE
-1119 WKELPT
+1119 WKEFST
-1125 GAILNFLRKHRNL
+1125 GGILNFLRKNK
-1138 ETFLPEGIAK
+1138 T
-1148 GDAATLE
+1148 AATELPDWILKSDVE
-1155 TLSQTI
+1155 KIGKLTEIIKNWMELKKPAEVKQTLKGLFSGQV
-1161 KDWMSAKKPKE
+1161 KAKKDD
-1172 LKTTLGG
+1172 
-1179 LFAGTT
+1179 A
-1185 KAKATDEKIEDVFKL
+1185 KIENIFKL

-1208 EYVSK
+1208 EYVSR

>member
-1 MRVRRVVYSHV
+1 
-12 ACLFIRV
+12 
-19 SHQALSG
+19 
-26 ASLET
+26 
-31 LELKA
+31 
-36 RHIFL
+36 
-41 PPCCVALCGRA
+41 
-52 VVDGQK
+52 
-58 MLIDNK
+58 MLLDNK
-64 VDYSAIGDLSGNGV
+64 IDYSAVGDLPGTGV

-87 YTGLGTGRKG
+87 YTSLDSGRKG
-97 QLDIVTGFFT
+97 DLDIVTGFFT

-117 LAPENKYRLV
+117 LAPDNKYRLV

-151 EATLKLSQAAK
+151 EATLKLSKAAQ

-185 KAYVYRDS
+185 KAYVFKDS
-193 SDDTHDYY
+193 ADDTHDYY

-215 RESSNVELNFAN
+215 RDSSNVELNFAN
-227 TGCTNSEYIQLRQW
+227 TGSTNTEYLQLRQW
-241 FKTQWETVAKATIDV
+241 FHTQWNTVAKAQINIDPKD
-256 GGVRGGR
+256 
-263 GATALPMGGSRS
+263 AKSPL
-275 VATNEVDVKQY
+275 VDVKQY
-286 FIERIEECFG
+286 FIERIEDCFG
-296 KTHTPE
+296 RTHTPE

-311 LFSGDLDIEGGLEHS
+311 LFSGDIDFEGEMDHS

-348 VISLI
+348 VVSLI

-418 DYVVRF
+418 DFIVRF

-437 EVKLSWLMKQQ
+437 EVKLSWLLKQQ

-471 LNDILAHAATDKV
+471 LNEILGNAVTDKV

-506 QFSLIARGDNT
+506 QFKLIAQGDNA
-517 AFNIDDFQIANL
+517 AFNTDDFQIANL
-529 DGLFQTANMKFKEW
+529 EQLFQTANKRFNEW
-543 CHVEDRTIKDFIDTL
+543 CQVEGRTIKDFIDTL

-588 PKKLKPAN
+588 PKKHKPAN
-596 EYVGLASIGSYETIA
+596 EYVGLASIGSYESIA
-611 DVYDAMLKSN
+611 DVYDAMLSAN
-621 LTAYQPTQYMQAKV
+621 LTAYQPTQYMKAKV

-665 CWYSCLTTIEKVLRV
+665 CWYSCLTTIDKVLRV
-680 HEATLDKVCAFLDRG
+680 HEETLDKVNAFLERG
-695 GPGTVGFSLPD
+695 GNSSIDVSVPD
-706 GEEVE
+706 GEEGD
-711 DSEDEDFT
+711 DSEEEDFT
-719 LRDATIDLKK
+719 LRDATIDLAK
-729 MVRIQEFRKDL
+729 MERIQDFRKDL
-740 EKDVDALSE
+740 ENDVQALNE
-749 FYNNLADFQAK
+749 FYSNLADFQAK
-760 FETGEIKDDKLER
+760 FESGEIKDTKLER
-773 LMELLAKKQEKPN
+773 LMELLSEKQSKAN

-799 EYLYEQIKKAHPE
+799 EYLYEQISKAHPE
-812 WRIACVTGQRVI
+812 WRVACVTGQKVMTTEPFEV
-824 ASEECERKGQTAFQ
+824 AGQSAFQ

-843 FAPRAKLYSEREWND
+843 FAPYSKLYKEKDWND
-858 LYEDAG
+858 LYIDAG
-864 LKETCYD
+864 LRETHYD
-871 ADAKK
+871 PVTRKWSVDYDLWRAKIGEIGEPK
-876 WNVSYEQW
+876 
-884 RDAVGMLDPDWQKIL
+884 MLELLESEIDI
-899 DAEVD
+899 
-904 VLIAT
+904 LIAT

-948 PNSEIGAVNFW
+948 PNGEIGAVNFW

-974 NNRMALMRLV
+974 NNRMALMRLA
-984 GTATLPTDEELEKI
+984 GTETQPTDEELDEI
-998 VKDDPTID
+998 VKNDPTID
-1006 HNTQKLLQQ
+1006 RNTQKLLQQ
-1015 IADGGIEDIE
+1015 ISEGHIEDIE
-1025 EPEVDGGA
+1025 EPEKDGGS

-1055 NRELFRKMPAGV
+1055 NRELFRRMPSGV
-1067 FSGFKLTA
+1067 FSGFKLPA

-1089 GYPRR
+1089 GFPRR
-1094 KPGDVKTPYTR
+1094 KPGDVKTPYSR
-1105 LYLMLQPVGNVPAE
+1105 LYLMLQPVGNAPAE

-1125 GAILNFLRKHRNL
+1125 GTILSFLRKHRL
-1138 ETFLPEGIAK
+1138 AETDLPQGVAS
-1148 GDAATLE
+1148 GDVEALNKLAATIKSWMAAKTPQE
-1155 TLSQTI
+1155 IKKTLSTLFSGQA
-1161 KDWMSAKKPKE
+1161 KAKK
-1172 LKTTLGG
+1172 
-1179 LFAGTT
+1179 A
-1185 KAKATDEKIEDVFKL
+1185 DSKIEDIFKP

-1208 EYVSK
+1208 EYVSR

>member
-1 MRVRRVVYSHV
+1 
-12 ACLFIRV
+12 
-19 SHQALSG
+19 
-26 ASLET
+26 
-31 LELKA
+31 
-36 RHIFL
+36 
-41 PPCCVALCGRA
+41 
-52 VVDGQK
+52 

-64 VDYSAIGDLSGNGV
+64 VDYSAVGDLPGTGV

-87 YTGLGTGRKG
+87 YTSLESGRKG
-97 QLDIVTGFFT
+97 NLDVVTGFFT
-107 IAGLDLLYKE
+107 IAGLDLLYRE
-117 LAPENKYRLV
+117 LSPDNKYRLV

-151 EATLKLSQAAK
+151 EATLKLSTAAK

-170 ETVEVKAISSAFCHA
+170 EAVEVKSISSAFCHA
-185 KAYVYRDS
+185 KAYMFKDS
-193 SDDTHDYY
+193 ADDTHDYY

-215 RESSNVELNFAN
+215 RDSSNVELNFAN
-227 TGCTNSEYIQLRQW
+227 TGSTNSEYLQLRQW
-241 FKTQWETVAKATIDV
+241 FKTQWDTVAKAQINIDPKDPKSE
-256 GGVRGGR
+256 
-263 GATALPMGGSRS
+263 L
-275 VATNEVDVKQY
+275 VDVKQY

-311 LFSGDLDIEGGLEHS
+311 LFSGDMDFEGDLGHS

-348 VISLI
+348 VVSLI

-418 DYVVRF
+418 DFIVRF

-437 EVKLSWLMKQQ
+437 EVKLSWLLKQQ

-471 LNDILAHAATDKV
+471 LNEILGNAVTDKV

-506 QFSLIARGDNT
+506 QFKLVAQGDNA
-517 AFNIDDFQIANL
+517 AFNTDDFQIANL
-529 DGLFQTANMKFKEW
+529 EQLFQTANKRFNEW
-543 CHVEDRTIKDFIDTL
+543 CQVEGRTIKDFIDTL

-588 PKKLKPAN
+588 PKKLKPDN
-596 EYVGLASIGSYETIA
+596 QYVGLASIGSYETIA
-611 DVYDAMLKSN
+611 DVYEAMLKAN
-621 LTAYQPTQYMQAKV
+621 LTAYQPSQYMLSKEEMR
-635 KTEKDWQDNT
+635 EKRAQESGKEKALSDDT
-645 FREKFLVKMM
+645 YREKFLVKMM

-680 HEATLDKVCAFLDRG
+680 HEETLDKVNAFLDRG
-695 GPGTVGFSLPD
+695 GSGTVDFAMPEGD
-706 GEEVE
+706 EGE
-711 DSEDEDFT
+711 DSEEEDFT

-729 MVRIQEFRKDL
+729 MKRIQDFRKDL
-740 EKDVDALSE
+740 ENDIQALNE
-749 FYNNLADFQAK
+749 FYCNLADFQTR
-760 FETGEIKDDKLER
+760 FEAGELKDTKLDR
-773 LMELLAKKQEKPN
+773 LIEILSEKQGKKN
-786 RKAIVFT
+786 HKAIVFT
-793 TFGDTA
+793 SFGDTA
-799 EYLYEQIKKAHPE
+799 EYLYEKIHAAHPE
-812 WRIACVTGQRVI
+812 WRIACVTGQRVQT
-824 ASEECERKGQTAFQ
+824 SEPFEFPGQTPFQ

-843 FAPRAKLYSEREWND
+843 FAPYSKLYKERDWSD
-858 LYEDAG
+858 LYIDAG
-864 LKETCYD
+864 LRETHYD
-871 ADAKK
+871 PITRK
-876 WNVSYEQW
+876 WNVDYDLW
-884 RDAVGMLDPDWQKIL
+884 RQKLGEIGEPKMLELVESEIDI
-899 DAEVD
+899 
-904 VLIAT
+904 LIAT

-948 PNSEIGAVNFW
+948 PNGEVGAVNFW
-959 PTTSYNEYLNLTSRI
+959 PTNSYDEYLNLSSRI
-974 NNRMALMRLV
+974 NNRMALMRLAGV
-984 GTATLPTDEELEKI
+984 EVQDIGKELNRI
-998 VKDDPTID
+998 LKDDPTID
-1006 HNTQKLLQQ
+1006 RNTQKLLKQ
-1015 IADGGIEDIE
+1015 ISDGGIEDIE
-1025 EPEVDGGA
+1025 DPEVEGGS

-1067 FSGFKLTA
+1067 FSGFKLPA

-1094 KPGDVKTPYTR
+1094 KSGDVKTPYSR
-1105 LYLMLQPVGNVPAE
+1105 LYLMLQPVGNAPAE

-1125 GAILNFLRKHRNL
+1125 STILSFLRKHRL
-1138 ETFLPEGIAK
+1138 AETDLPQGVASGDVEALNKLSATIRDWMAAK
-1148 GDAATLE
+1148 TPAE
-1155 TLSQTI
+1155 IKKTLS
-1161 KDWMSAKKPKE
+1161 
-1172 LKTTLGG
+1172 G
-1179 LFAGTT
+1179 LFSGQT
-1185 KAKATDEKIEDVFKL
+1185 KAKKTDAKIEDIFRP

>member
-1 MRVRRVVYSHV
+1 
-12 ACLFIRV
+12 
-19 SHQALSG
+19 
-26 ASLET
+26 
-31 LELKA
+31 
-36 RHIFL
+36 
-41 PPCCVALCGRA
+41 
-52 VVDGQK
+52 

-64 VDYSAIGDLSGNGV
+64 IDYSAIGELTGNGV

-87 YTGLGTGRKG
+87 YTSLESGRKG

-117 LAPENKYRLV
+117 LSPDNKYRLV

-151 EATLKLSQAAK
+151 EATLKLSQAAQ
-162 NAIAFLKR
+162 NAVAFLKR
-170 ETVEVKAISSAFCHA
+170 ETVEVKAISSTFCHA
-185 KAYVYRDS
+185 KAYVYTDS
-193 SDDTHDYY
+193 ADDTHDYY

-215 RESSNVELNFAN
+215 RDSSNVELNFAN
-227 TGCTNSEYIQLRQW
+227 TGSTNTEYLQLRQW
-241 FKTQWETVAKATIDV
+241 FQTQWNHVAKAEINIDPKDV
-256 GGVRGGR
+256 KSP
-263 GATALPMGGSRS
+263 L
-275 VATNEVDVKQY
+275 VDVKQY

-311 LFSGDLDIEGGLEHS
+311 LFSGDIDFEGEMDHS

-348 VISLI
+348 VVSLI

-395 KKLEQNWKQYR
+395 KKLEQNWMQYL

-418 DYVVRF
+418 DYVVKF

-429 DDRMEKDG
+429 DERMEKG
-437 EVKLSWLMKQQ
+437 PVKLSWLLKQQ

-471 LNDILAHAATDKV
+471 LNEILGKAVTDKV

-506 QFSLIARGDNT
+506 QFNLIAQGDNA
-517 AFNIDDFQIANL
+517 AFNTDDFQIANL
-529 DGLFQTANMKFKEW
+529 KDLFTRANTKFNEW
-543 CHVEDRTIKDFIDTL
+543 CQVEDRTIKDFIDTL

-588 PKKLKPAN
+588 PKKLKPDN
-596 EYVGLASIGSYETIA
+596 QYVGLASIGSYETIA
-611 DVYDAMLKSN
+611 DVYAAMLKAN
-621 LTAYQPTQYMQAKV
+621 LTAYQPTQYMKAKV

-665 CWYSCLTTIEKVLRV
+665 CWYSCLTTIDKVLRV
-680 HEATLDKVCAFLDRG
+680 HEETLDKVNAFLERG
-695 GPGTVGFSLPD
+695 GSGTVDFAMPEGD
-706 GEEVE
+706 EGE
-711 DSEDEDFT
+711 DSEEEDFT
-719 LRDATIDLKK
+719 LRDATIDLAK
-729 MVRIQEFRKDL
+729 MERILDFRKDL
-740 EKDVDALSE
+740 ENDVQALND
-749 FYNNLADFQAK
+749 FYGNLADFQAR
-760 FETGEIKDDKLER
+760 FEAGELKDTKLER
-773 LMELLAKKQEKPN
+773 LMELLSEKQGMVN

-799 EYLYEQIKKAHPE
+799 EYLYEQISKTHPE
-812 WRIACVTGQRVI
+812 WRIACVTGQKVMT
-824 ASEECERKGQTAFQ
+824 SEPFEVAGQSAFQ

-843 FAPRAKLYSEREWND
+843 FAPYSKLYKEKDWSD
-858 LYEDAG
+858 LYVDAG
-864 LKETCYD
+864 LRETHYD
-871 ADAKK
+871 PVTRKWSVDYDLWRAKIGEIGEPK
-876 WNVSYEQW
+876 
-884 RDAVGMLDPDWQKIL
+884 MLELLESEIDI
-899 DAEVD
+899 
-904 VLIAT
+904 LIAT

-948 PNSEIGAVNFW
+948 PNDEIGAVNFW

-974 NNRMALMRLV
+974 NNRMVVMALA
-984 GTATLPTDEELEKI
+984 GTETLDTTQEFANMIKGNPLLAR
-998 VKDDPTID
+998 
-1006 HNTQKLLQQ
+1006 NTEKLLKQ
-1015 IADGGIEDIE
+1015 IAEGSIEDIE
-1025 EPEVDGGA
+1025 EPEKDGGS

-1055 NRELFRKMPAGV
+1055 NRELFRRMPSGV
-1067 FSGFKLTA
+1067 FSGFKLGA

-1094 KPGDVKTPYTR
+1094 KPGDVKTPYSR
-1105 LYLMLQPVGNVPAE
+1105 LYLMLQPVGNALAE

-1125 GAILNFLRKHRNL
+1125 GTILSFLRKHRL
-1138 ETFLPEGIAK
+1138 EETYLPDGIAH
-1148 GDAATLE
+1148 GDVETLNK
-1155 TLSQTI
+1155 LSQTI
-1161 KDWMSAKKPKE
+1161 KNWMAAKTPQEIK
-1172 LKTTLGG
+1172 KTLSG
-1179 LFAGTT
+1179 LFSGQT
-1185 KAKATDEKIEDVFKL
+1185 KAKKTDTKIEDIFKP

-1208 EYVSK
+1208 EYISR

>member
-1 MRVRRVVYSHV
+1 
-12 ACLFIRV
+12 
-19 SHQALSG
+19 
-26 ASLET
+26 
-31 LELKA
+31 
-36 RHIFL
+36 
-41 PPCCVALCGRA
+41 
-52 VVDGQK
+52 

-64 VDYSAIGDLSGNGV
+64 IDYSAIGDLSGNGV

-87 YTGLGTGRKG
+87 YTSPESGRKG

-117 LAPENKYRLV
+117 LSPGNKYRLV

-139 RVINLLHGDLGI
+139 RIINLLHGDLGI
-151 EATLKLSQAAK
+151 EATLRLSQAAQ
-162 NAIAFLKR
+162 NAVAFLKR

-185 KAYVYRDS
+185 KAYVYNDS
-193 SDDTHDYY
+193 ADDTHDYY

-227 TGCTNSEYIQLRQW
+227 TGSTNPEYHQLRQW
-241 FKTQWETVAKATIDV
+241 FNTQWKHVAKAN
-256 GGVRGGR
+256 VR
-263 GATALPMGGSRS
+263 TDPK
-275 VATNEVDVKQY
+275 NENTPLVDVKQY

-296 KTHTPE
+296 RTHTPE

-311 LFSGDLDIEGGLEHS
+311 LFGGDLDIDDGGVEHT

-348 VISLI
+348 VVSLI

-395 KKLEQNWKQYR
+395 KKLEQNWKQYL
-406 RKQGSRFDRDEF
+406 RKRGSRFDRDEF
-418 DYVVRF
+418 DYEVKF

-429 DDRMEKDG
+429 DDRMEKG
-437 EVKLSWLMKQQ
+437 NVTLSWLLKQP

-471 LNDILAHAATDKV
+471 LNEILIKTATDKV

-506 QFSLIARGDNT
+506 QFKLIAQGDNA
-517 AFNIDDFQIANL
+517 AFNTDDFQIANL
-529 DGLFQTANMKFKEW
+529 EQLFQTANKRFNEW
-543 CHVEDRTIKDFIDTL
+543 CHVEGRTIKDFIDTL

-588 PKKLKPAN
+588 PKKHKPAN
-596 EYVGLASIGSYETIA
+596 EYVGLASIGSYETIT
-611 DVYDAMLKSN
+611 DVYDAMLSAN
-621 LTAYQPTQYMQAKV
+621 LTAYQPTQYMKAKS
-635 KTEKDWQDNT
+635 KTEKNWDDNT

-665 CWYSCLTTIEKVLRV
+665 CWYSCLTTINKVLKVHEETLEKVN
-680 HEATLDKVCAFLDRG
+680 AFLKRRG
-695 GPGTVGFSLPD
+695 SPSLEVSVPD
-706 GEEVE
+706 GEDDD
-711 DSEDEDFT
+711 DSEEDFT
-719 LRDATIDLKK
+719 LRDATIDLAR
-729 MVRIQEFRKDL
+729 MERIQDFRKDL
-740 EKDVDALSE
+740 ENDVRALND
-749 FYNNLADFQAK
+749 FYGNLVDFQAK
-760 FETGEIKDDKLER
+760 FEAGEIKDTKLER
-773 LMELLAKKQEKPN
+773 LIEILSEKQGKPN

-799 EYLYEQIKKAHPE
+799 KYLYEQIGKAHPE
-812 WRIACVTGQRVI
+812 WRIACVTGQKVMT
-824 ASEECERKGQTAFQ
+824 SEPFEDAGQSAFLS
-838 TVLQR
+838 VLQR
-843 FAPRAKLYSEREWND
+843 FAPYSKLYKEKDWSGLYIAAGLRETHYDPVTRKWSVDYDLWRAKIGERGD
-858 LYEDAG
+858 
-864 LKETCYD
+864 
-871 ADAKK
+871 
-876 WNVSYEQW
+876 S
-884 RDAVGMLDPDWQKIL
+884 KIREL
-899 DAEVD
+899 LENEIDI
-904 VLIAT
+904 LIAT

-974 NNRMALMRLV
+974 NNRMALMRLA
-984 GTATLPTDEELEKI
+984 GTETQPTDAELAAI

-1006 HNTQKLLQQ
+1006 RNTQKLLQQ
-1015 IADGGIEDIE
+1015 ISEGGIEEIE
-1025 EPEVDGGA
+1025 EPEKAGGS

-1055 NRELFRKMPAGV
+1055 NRELFRRMPSGV
-1067 FSGFKLTA
+1067 FSGFKLGA
-1075 DAKEPIPESLVAVL
+1075 DAKEPIPESLVSVL

-1094 KPGDVKTPYTR
+1094 KSGDVKTPYTR
-1105 LYLMLQPVGNVPAE
+1105 LYLMLQPVGNAPAE

-1125 GAILNFLRKHRNL
+1125 GTILSFLRKHRHEETNL
-1138 ETFLPEGIAK
+1138 PVGIAQ
-1148 GDAATLE
+1148 GDIE
-1155 TLSQTI
+1155 TLAGLSKTI
-1161 KDWMSAKKPKE
+1161 KAWMAEKTPQEIKK
-1172 LKTTLGG
+1172 TLSG
-1179 LFAGTT
+1179 LFSGQV
-1185 KAKATDEKIEDVFKL
+1185 KAKRTESKIEDIFRP

-1208 EYVSK
+1208 EYISR